1 MKKKRIVLIMGVI
14 GFIVGGSF
22 LFANRDKVYIN
33 YVLAKSDY
41 AYLPKEAQEY
51 IRDVYNTTGEVMLT
65 EKNKKEKMPYL
76 NPIYVDY
83 LTYNEEK
90 KEEIDVIPD
99 TTVIDYVDDTTKE
112 DKAIPSSY
120 DLRNV
125 DGKNYVS
132 PVGNQGN
139 MGLCWTF
146 GTTGAAESYLL
157 KKGDTSYNSSSTLF
171 SQRQIDY
178 ATANNGIKD
187 YKSEYKSFIDRGLGD
202 GGNFYVSTV
211 ALANGVSLYNSNNFK
226 AYSDTDYEKMEL
238 MDVLSY
244 SKSDYEVNGTINMPI
259 NAYRASDDNLTA
271 DEKVKRENYLNSVKS
286 YLMKYGAAYVSTYMG
301 CSHNDSTLNSTLI
314 DAYACS
320 FTGGHAMSI
329 IGWDDDI
336 EYKYCV
342 SNNQHYSYNSNC
354 SDVVSGKGVWI
365 IKNSW
370 GNYNTPYLYLTYDSY
385 SSSISFITDMSSK
398 DEKNWDNNYIL
409 GSNVSNGKDM
419 LYRMYS
425 TKLKGN
431 EKLEKIK
438 FMTNSIDGE
447 FDVLVRDVNGKI
459 ITKRV
464 SSSTPSLVTVDFSND
479 NVVLNT
485 NSLAQIKASN
495 STSVFIDNV
504 SFFTSNTDGNA
515 SIDLSEYDGKSFG
528 SKIIRLYSD
537 TKGIPSGTNIVY
549 RLYNSS
555 NEEVSSGY
563 SVSNNVVAENNINAN
578 LYLDSIN
585 SGNYVVKAFY
595 NDNEIGSFK
604 FSYVTMDGK
613 GTESDPYVIMT
624 PEHFDSI
631 RDDLDAYYVLGADLD
646 FSEDTGPGGKFANEA
661 SYCPGKYLG
670 WKAINGFSGSLDGQ
684 GHSIKGLYQ
693 NNYISCWK
701 DNDLYTQYAVTGNGI
716 FNKLINNV
724 TIKNLVLEDNYIGCA
739 EFNDNKNCGLLAS
752 YYLANNGD
760 FNDKTVYSG
769 NFENL
774 VFRNNSVI
782 GAGSSISSGGLFG
795 YFSSPLGNITFKNMY
810 IYDNKIASE
819 SEFLKEVSSLVDT
832 IDADNLEVSNIRI
845 DGTHIGKYNDG
856 SGDAVLG
863 YKLYGYNNLKINNIL
878 STMSGENIGGNLFY
892 EALYRDNVD
901 INGINMFRIG
911 NNQDNLCN
919 SYDKDCNNAGTNVN
933 LFDKDTGLK
942 ELVKKENYSSWENFD
957 ENWVM
962 KTVDG
967 IPRLPVLKFMDFEY
981 TKISDININQELNSG
996 YSIYNYMTPKKVEAR
1011 RLSLK
1016 SNDESIV
1023 TVNEEGVIV
1032 PQKSGKTSIH
1042 VENYYDGY
1050 IKDVPISVKYVPH
1063 YTIKF
1068 NSNGA
1073 MGLGISDSIEVNA
1086 GEDYRLPEV
1095 TGTRDGYVFNGW
1107 NTEANGSGESYDDL
1121 GTIKG
1126 LKDKE
1131 EITLYAQWIGEEM
1144 TVTFDASGGV
1154 VNPES
1159 KIVHRFDSYGELPVP
1174 YKENAGFVNWACK
1187 SDGTMVSYSDE
1198 VSCTELVAVWVDN
1211 AYTFILDANG
1221 GTLSALFD
1229 NSGSYLRI
1237 NSRELLSSFFLNN
1250 NKYTIDKNMFVRNDK
1265 TFKEWNTKADGSGK
1279 TYFEGELIGKD
1290 DAVLE
1295 NNTFKLYAIWEDYFD
1310 YRIKDYYVD
1319 ETNHYISKIMA
1330 GTSGEDFKK
1339 KIEHSDRYS
1348 VEVDT
1353 KNIDGKEVMYT
1364 GGKTRIYQGGNVYVT
1379 YTNIVIGDVNGD
1391 GAINSADLLRI
1402 RQHLLGSKYLRGE
1415 NFLASDINYDSD
1427 INSADLLRVRQHL
1440 LGTKTIS

>member
-14 GFIVGGSF
+14 GVILGGSF

-99 TTVIDYVDDTTKE
+99 TTVIDYVGDTTKE
-112 DKAIPSSY
+112 DKVIPNSY

-132 PVGNQGN
+132 PVGNQGSL
-139 MGLCWTF
+139 GLCWTF
-146 GTTGAAESYLL
+146 STTGAAESYLL

-202 GGNFYVSTV
+202 GGNFFVSTV

-504 SFFTSNTDGNA
+504 SFFTSNTTDGV
-515 SIDLSEYDGKSFG
+515 SVDFSKYEGKSFN
-528 SKIIRLYSD
+528 SKNIRLYSD

-624 PEHFDSI
+624 PEHFNNI

-646 FSEDTGPGGKFANEA
+646 FRDVTSAGGDL
-661 SYCPGKYLG
+661 SYDKSVCSDGHG
-670 WKAINGFSGSLDGQ
+670 WQAINGFSGSLDGQ
-684 GHSIKGLYQ
+684 GHSIKNISQ
-693 NNYISCWK
+693 NNLLYCDGGQTNAYIE
-701 DNDLYTQYAVTGNGI
+701 NNNGI
-716 FNKLINNV
+716 FSNLSNSV
-724 TIKNLVLEDNYIGCA
+724 TIKNIVLEDNSLYCNGS
-739 EFNDNKNCGLLAS
+739 CGLLATD
-752 YYLANNGD
+752 YNGTD
-760 FNDKTVYSG
+760 GSKAV
-769 NFENL
+769 FENI
-774 VFRNNSVI
+774 VMKNNFIVNSLDI
-782 GAGSSISSGGLFG
+782 NGEGGGLFDQMRG
-795 YFSSPLGNITFKNMY
+795 DSISFKNIYIDIDNKYLPSGFSSRGLLATYIFTSNSGADISNVSLNGNFYGTN
-810 IYDNKIASE
+810 DNEHNDALLVYTTKINGKFS
-819 SEFLKEVSSLVDT
+819 
-832 IDADNLEVSNIRI
+832 VSN
-845 DGTHIGKYNDG
+845 
-856 SGDAVLG
+856 V
-863 YKLYGYNNLKINNIL
+863 L
-878 STMSGENIGGNLFY
+878 STMRASNVNSNLFNY
-892 EALYRDNVD
+892 IDGVNYSLN
-901 INGINMFRIG
+901 NINMIRVNG
-911 NNQDNLCN
+911 DSMC
-919 SYDKDCNNAGTNVN
+919 SEEDTTCDSTNVN
-933 LFDKDTGLK
+933 IFDKDTGLK

-1290 DAVLE
+1290 DVVLE

>member
-99 TTVIDYVDDTTKE
+99 TTVIDYVGDTTKE
-112 DKAIPSSY
+112 DKVIPSSY

-132 PVGNQGN
+132 PVGNQGSL
-139 MGLCWTF
+139 GLCWTF
-146 GTTGAAESYLL
+146 STTGAAESYLL

-202 GGNFYVSTV
+202 GGNFFVSTV

-226 AYSDTDYEKMEL
+226 AYSDTDFEKMEL

-271 DEKVKRENYLNSVKS
+271 DEKVERENYLNSVKS

-354 SDVVSGKGVWI
+354 SEVVSGKGVWI

-385 SSSISFITDMSSK
+385 NSSISFITDMSSK

-459 ITKRV
+459 ITKKV

-504 SFFTSNTDGNA
+504 SFFTSNTTDNVSVDFSKFEG
-515 SIDLSEYDGKSFG
+515 ESFN
-528 SKIIRLYSD
+528 SKNIRLYSD

-549 RLYNSS
+549 KLYNAS

-595 NDNEIGSFK
+595 NDNVIGSFK
-604 FSYVTMDGK
+604 FSYTTMDGK

-624 PEHFDSI
+624 PEHFNNI
-631 RDDLDAYYVLGADLD
+631 RDDLDAYYVLGADLNFRD
-646 FSEDTGPGGKFANEA
+646 VTSAGGDL
-661 SYCPGKYLG
+661 SYDKSVCSDGHG
-670 WKAINGFSGSLDGQ
+670 WQAINGFSGSLDGQ
-684 GHSIKGLYQ
+684 GHSIKNMSQ
-693 NNYISCWK
+693 NNLLSCDGGQTNAYIE
-701 DNDLYTQYAVTGNGI
+701 NNNGI
-716 FNKLINNV
+716 FSNLSNSV
-724 TIKNLVLEDNYIGCA
+724 TIKNIVLEDNSLYCNGS
-739 EFNDNKNCGLLAS
+739 CGLLATD
-752 YYLANNGD
+752 YNGTD
-760 FNDKTVYSG
+760 GSKAV
-769 NFENL
+769 FENI
-774 VFRNNSVI
+774 VMKNNFIVNSLDI
-782 GAGSSISSGGLFG
+782 NGEGGGLFDQMRG
-795 YFSSPLGNITFKNMY
+795 DSISFKNIYIDIDNKHLPSGFSSRGLLATYIFTSNSGADISNVSLNGNFYGTN
-810 IYDNKIASE
+810 DNEHNDALLVYTTKINGKFS
-819 SEFLKEVSSLVDT
+819 
-832 IDADNLEVSNIRI
+832 VSN
-845 DGTHIGKYNDG
+845 
-856 SGDAVLG
+856 V
-863 YKLYGYNNLKINNIL
+863 L
-878 STMSGENIGGNLFY
+878 STMRASNVNSNLFNY
-892 EALYRDNVD
+892 IDSVNYSLN
-901 INGINMFRIG
+901 NINMIRVNG
-911 NNQDNLCN
+911 DSMC
-919 SYDKDCNNAGTNVN
+919 SEEDTTCDSTNVN
-933 LFDKDTGLK
+933 IFDKDTGLK

-1023 TVNEEGVIV
+1023 TVNEEGVII

-1073 MGLGISDSIEVNA
+1073 KGLGISDSIEVNA

-1095 TGTRDGYVFNGW
+1095 TGIRDGYVFNGW
-1107 NTEANGSGESYDDL
+1107 NTEANGSGDSYDDL

-1144 TVTFDASGGV
+1144 TVTFDANGGV

-1198 VSCTELVAVWVDN
+1198 VSCTDLVAVWVDN

-1279 TYFEGELIGKD
+1279 TYFEGELVGKD
-1290 DAVLE
+1290 DVVLE

-1330 GTSGEDFKK
+1330 GTSKEDFLK
-1339 KIEHSDRYS
+1339 KIEHSERYG

-1427 INSADLLRVRQHL
+1427 INSADILRVRQHL

>member
-99 TTVIDYVDDTTKE
+99 TTVIDYVGDTTKE

-132 PVGNQGN
+132 PVGNQGSL
-139 MGLCWTF
+139 GLCWTF
-146 GTTGAAESYLL
+146 STTGAAESYLL

-202 GGNFYVSTV
+202 GGNFFVSTV

-226 AYSDTDYEKMEL
+226 AYSDTDFEKIEL

-271 DEKVKRENYLNSVKS
+271 DEKVERENYLNSVKS

-354 SDVVSGKGVWI
+354 SEVVSGKGVWI

-459 ITKRV
+459 ITKKV

-504 SFFTSNTDGNA
+504 SFFTSNTTDNV
-515 SIDLSEYDGKSFG
+515 SVDFSKYEGKSFN
-528 SKIIRLYSD
+528 SKNIRLYSD

-604 FSYVTMDGK
+604 FSYVTMAGK

-646 FSEDTGPGGKFANEA
+646 FRDVTSAGGDL
-661 SYCPGKYLG
+661 SYDKSVCSDGHG
-670 WKAINGFSGSLDGQ
+670 WQAINGFSGSLDGQ
-684 GHSIKGLYQ
+684 GHSIKNISQ
-693 NNYISCWK
+693 NNLLYCDGGQTNAYIE
-701 DNDLYTQYAVTGNGI
+701 NNNGI
-716 FNKLINNV
+716 FSNLSNSV
-724 TIKNLVLEDNYIGCA
+724 TIKNIVLEDNSLYCNGS
-739 EFNDNKNCGLLAS
+739 CGLLATD
-752 YYLANNGD
+752 YNGTD
-760 FNDKTVYSG
+760 GSKAV
-769 NFENL
+769 FENI
-774 VFRNNSVI
+774 VMKNNFIVNSLDI
-782 GAGSSISSGGLFG
+782 NGEGGGLFDQMRG
-795 YFSSPLGNITFKNMY
+795 DSISFKNIYIDIDNKYLPSGFSSRGLLATY
-810 IYDNKIASE
+810 IYTSNSGADISNVSLNGNFYGTNDNEHNDALLVYTTKINGKFS
-819 SEFLKEVSSLVDT
+819 
-832 IDADNLEVSNIRI
+832 VSN
-845 DGTHIGKYNDG
+845 
-856 SGDAVLG
+856 V
-863 YKLYGYNNLKINNIL
+863 L
-878 STMSGENIGGNLFY
+878 STMRASNVNSNLFNY
-892 EALYRDNVD
+892 IDSVNYSLN
-901 INGINMFRIG
+901 NINMIRVNG
-911 NNQDNLCN
+911 DSMC
-919 SYDKDCNNAGTNVN
+919 SEEDTTCDSTNVN

-1023 TVNEEGVIV
+1023 TVNEEGVII

-1095 TGTRDGYVFNGW
+1095 TGTREGYVFNGW
-1107 NTEANGSGESYDDL
+1107 NTEANGSGDSYDDL

-1144 TVTFDASGGV
+1144 TVTFDANGGV

-1159 KIVHRFDSYGELPVP
+1159 KIVHRFDSYGDLPVP
-1174 YKENAGFVNWACK
+1174 YKENAGFVNWSCK

-1198 VSCTELVAVWVDN
+1198 VSCTDLVAVWVDN

-1279 TYFEGELIGKD
+1279 TYFEGELVGKD
-1290 DAVLE
+1290 DVVLE

-1319 ETNHYISKIMA
+1319 ETNHYISRIMA
-1330 GTSGEDFKK
+1330 GTSKEDFLK
-1339 KIEHSDRYS
+1339 KIEHSERYG

-1427 INSADLLRVRQHL
+1427 INSADILRVRQHL

>member
-1 MKKKRIVLIMGVI
+1 MGVI

-99 TTVIDYVDDTTKE
+99 TTVIDYVGDTTKE

-157 KKGDTSYNSSSTLF
+157 KKGDTSYNSSSNLF

-202 GGNFYVSTV
+202 GGNFFVSTV

-504 SFFTSNTDGNA
+504 SFFTSNTTDNV
-515 SIDLSEYDGKSFG
+515 SVDFSKYEGKSFN
-528 SKIIRLYSD
+528 SKNIRLYSD

-578 LYLDSIN
+578 LYFDSIN

-624 PEHFDSI
+624 PEHFNSI

-646 FSEDTGPGGKFANEA
+646 FRDVTSAGGDL
-661 SYCPGKYLG
+661 SYDKSVCSDGHG
-670 WKAINGFSGSLDGQ
+670 WQAINGFSGSLDGQ
-684 GHSIKGLYQ
+684 WHSIKNMSQ
-693 NNYISCWK
+693 NNLLSCDGGQTNAYIE
-701 DNDLYTQYAVTGNGI
+701 NNNGI
-716 FNKLINNV
+716 FSNLSNSV
-724 TIKNLVLEDNYIGCA
+724 TIKNIVLEDNSLYCNGS
-739 EFNDNKNCGLLAS
+739 CGLLATD
-752 YYLANNGD
+752 YNGTD
-760 FNDKTVYSG
+760 GSKAV
-769 NFENL
+769 FENI
-774 VFRNNSVI
+774 VMKNNFIVNSLDI
-782 GAGSSISSGGLFG
+782 NGEGGGLFDQMRG
-795 YFSSPLGNITFKNMY
+795 DSISFKNIYIDIDNKYLPSGFSSRGLLATYIFTSNSGADISNVSLNGNFYGTN
-810 IYDNKIASE
+810 DNEHNDALLVYTAKINGKFS
-819 SEFLKEVSSLVDT
+819 
-832 IDADNLEVSNIRI
+832 VSN
-845 DGTHIGKYNDG
+845 
-856 SGDAVLG
+856 V
-863 YKLYGYNNLKINNIL
+863 L
-878 STMSGENIGGNLFY
+878 STMRASNVNSNLFNY
-892 EALYRDNVD
+892 IDGVNYSLN
-901 INGINMFRIG
+901 NINMIRVNG
-911 NNQDNLCN
+911 DSMC
-919 SYDKDCNNAGTNVN
+919 SEEDTTCDSTNVN
-933 LFDKDTGLK
+933 IFDKDTGLK

-1023 TVNEEGVIV
+1023 TVNEEGVII

-1107 NTEANGSGESYDDL
+1107 NTEANGSGDSYDDL

-1144 TVTFDASGGV
+1144 TVTFDANGGV

-1159 KIVHRFDSYGELPVP
+1159 KIVHRFDSYGDLPVP

-1279 TYFEGELIGKD
+1279 TYFEGELVGKD
-1290 DAVLE
+1290 DVVLE

-1339 KIEHSDRYS
+1339 KIEHSERYG

>member
-1 MKKKRIVLIMGVI
+1 MGVL

-90 KEEIDVIPD
+90 KEEIAVIPD
-99 TTVIDYVDDTTKE
+99 TTVIDYVGDTTKE
-112 DKAIPSSY
+112 DKVIPNSY

-132 PVGNQGN
+132 PVGNQGSL
-139 MGLCWTF
+139 GLCWTF
-146 GTTGAAESYLL
+146 STTGAAESYLL

-202 GGNFYVSTV
+202 GGNFFVSTV

-354 SDVVSGKGVWI
+354 SEVVSGKGVWI

-504 SFFTSNTDGNA
+504 SFFTSNTTDNVSVDFSKYEG
-515 SIDLSEYDGKSFG
+515 ESFN
-528 SKIIRLYSD
+528 SKNIRLYSD

-549 RLYNSS
+549 KLYNSS

-624 PEHFDSI
+624 PEHFNSI

-646 FSEDTGPGGKFANEA
+646 FRDVTSAGGDL
-661 SYCPGKYLG
+661 SYDKSVCSDGHG
-670 WKAINGFSGSLDGQ
+670 WQAINGFSGSLDGQ
-684 GHSIKGLYQ
+684 GHSIKNISQ
-693 NNYISCWK
+693 NNLLYCDGGQTNAYIE
-701 DNDLYTQYAVTGNGI
+701 NNNGI
-716 FNKLINNV
+716 FSNLSNSV
-724 TIKNLVLEDNYIGCA
+724 TIKNIVLEDNSLYCNGS
-739 EFNDNKNCGLLAS
+739 CGLLATD
-752 YYLANNGD
+752 YNGTD
-760 FNDKTVYSG
+760 GSKAV
-769 NFENL
+769 FENI
-774 VFRNNSVI
+774 VMKNNFIVNSLDI
-782 GAGSSISSGGLFG
+782 NGEGGGLFDQMRG
-795 YFSSPLGNITFKNMY
+795 DSISFKNIYIDIDNKYLPSGFSSRGLLATYIFTSNSGADISNVSLNGNFYGTN
-810 IYDNKIASE
+810 DNEHNDALLVYTTKINGKFS
-819 SEFLKEVSSLVDT
+819 
-832 IDADNLEVSNIRI
+832 VSN
-845 DGTHIGKYNDG
+845 
-856 SGDAVLG
+856 V
-863 YKLYGYNNLKINNIL
+863 L
-878 STMSGENIGGNLFY
+878 STMRASDVNSNLFNY
-892 EALYRDNVD
+892 IDSVNYSLN
-901 INGINMFRIG
+901 NINMIRVNG
-911 NNQDNLCN
+911 DSMC
-919 SYDKDCNNAGTNVN
+919 SEEDTTCDSTNVN

-1107 NTEANGSGESYDDL
+1107 NTEANGSGDSYDDL

-1290 DAVLE
+1290 DVVLE

>member
-1 MKKKRIVLIMGVI
+1 MKRKRIILIMGVL
-14 GFIVGGSF
+14 GFIVGGSL

-99 TTVIDYVDDTTKE
+99 TTVIDYVGDTTKE
-112 DKAIPSSY
+112 DKVIPSSY

-146 GTTGAAESYLL
+146 STTGAAESYLL

-504 SFFTSNTDGNA
+504 SFFTSNTTDGV
-515 SIDLSEYDGKSFG
+515 SVDFSKYEGKSFN
-528 SKIIRLYSD
+528 SKNIRLYSD

-563 SVSNNVVAENNINAN
+563 SVSNNVVAENNVNAN

-624 PEHFDSI
+624 PEHFNSI

-646 FSEDTGPGGKFANEA
+646 FRDVTSAGGDL
-661 SYCPGKYLG
+661 SYDKSVCSDGHG
-670 WKAINGFSGSLDGQ
+670 WQAINGFSGSLDGQ
-684 GHSIKGLYQ
+684 GHSIKNMSQ
-693 NNYISCWK
+693 NNLLSCDGGQTNAYIE
-701 DNDLYTQYAVTGNGI
+701 NNNGI
-716 FNKLINNV
+716 FSNLSNSV
-724 TIKNLVLEDNYIGCA
+724 TIKNIVLEDNSLYCNGS
-739 EFNDNKNCGLLAS
+739 CGLLATD
-752 YYLANNGD
+752 YNGTD
-760 FNDKTVYSG
+760 GSKAV
-769 NFENL
+769 FENI
-774 VFRNNSVI
+774 VMKNNFIVNSLDI
-782 GAGSSISSGGLFG
+782 NGEGGGLFDQMRG
-795 YFSSPLGNITFKNMY
+795 DSISFKNIYIDIDNKYLPSGFSSRGLLATYIFTSNSGADISNVSLNGNFYGTN
-810 IYDNKIASE
+810 DNEHNDALLVYTTKINGKFS
-819 SEFLKEVSSLVDT
+819 
-832 IDADNLEVSNIRI
+832 VSN
-845 DGTHIGKYNDG
+845 
-856 SGDAVLG
+856 V
-863 YKLYGYNNLKINNIL
+863 L
-878 STMSGENIGGNLFY
+878 STMRASNVNSNLFNY
-892 EALYRDNVD
+892 IDSVNYSLN
-901 INGINMFRIG
+901 NINMIRVNG
-911 NNQDNLCN
+911 DSMC
-919 SYDKDCNNAGTNVN
+919 SEEDTTCDSTNVN
-933 LFDKDTGLK
+933 IFDKDTGLK

-1107 NTEANGSGESYDDL
+1107 NTEANGSGDSYDDL

-1174 YKENAGFVNWACK
+1174 YKENAGFVNWSCK

-1290 DAVLE
+1290 DVVLE

>member
-99 TTVIDYVDDTTKE
+99 TTVIDYVGDTTKE

-157 KKGDTSYNSSSTLF
+157 KKGDTSYNSSSNLF

-202 GGNFYVSTV
+202 GGNFFVSTV

-504 SFFTSNTDGNA
+504 SFFTSNTTDNV
-515 SIDLSEYDGKSFG
+515 SVDFSKYEGKSFN
-528 SKIIRLYSD
+528 SKNIRLYSD

-578 LYLDSIN
+578 LYFDSIN

-624 PEHFDSI
+624 PEHFNSI

-646 FSEDTGPGGKFANEA
+646 FRDVTSAGGDL
-661 SYCPGKYLG
+661 SYDKSVCSDGHG
-670 WKAINGFSGSLDGQ
+670 WQAINGFSGSLDGQ
-684 GHSIKGLYQ
+684 GHSIKNISQ
-693 NNYISCWK
+693 NNLLYCDGGQTNAYIE
-701 DNDLYTQYAVTGNGI
+701 NNNGI
-716 FNKLINNV
+716 FSNLSNSV
-724 TIKNLVLEDNYIGCA
+724 TIKNIVLEDNSLYCNGS
-739 EFNDNKNCGLLAS
+739 CGLLATD
-752 YYLANNGD
+752 YNGTD
-760 FNDKTVYSG
+760 GSKAV
-769 NFENL
+769 FENI
-774 VFRNNSVI
+774 VMKNNFIVNSLDI
-782 GAGSSISSGGLFG
+782 NGEGGGLFDQMRG
-795 YFSSPLGNITFKNMY
+795 DSISFKNIYIDIDNKYLPSGFSSRGLLATYIFTSNSGADISNVSLNGNFYGTN
-810 IYDNKIASE
+810 DNEHNDALLVYTAKINGKFS
-819 SEFLKEVSSLVDT
+819 
-832 IDADNLEVSNIRI
+832 VSN
-845 DGTHIGKYNDG
+845 
-856 SGDAVLG
+856 V
-863 YKLYGYNNLKINNIL
+863 L
-878 STMSGENIGGNLFY
+878 STMRASNVNSNLFNY
-892 EALYRDNVD
+892 IDGVNYSLN
-901 INGINMFRIG
+901 NINMIRVNG
-911 NNQDNLCN
+911 DSMC
-919 SYDKDCNNAGTNVN
+919 SEEDTTCDSTNVN
-933 LFDKDTGLK
+933 IFDKDTGLK

-1023 TVNEEGVIV
+1023 TVNEEGVII

-1107 NTEANGSGESYDDL
+1107 NTEANGSGDSYDDL

-1279 TYFEGELIGKD
+1279 TYFEGELVGKD
-1290 DAVLE
+1290 DVVLE

-1339 KIEHSDRYS
+1339 KIEHSERYG

>member
-1 MKKKRIVLIMGVI
+1 MGVI
-14 GFIVGGSF
+14 GVILGGSF

-99 TTVIDYVDDTTKE
+99 TTVIDYVGDTTKE
-112 DKAIPSSY
+112 DKVIPSSY

-132 PVGNQGN
+132 PVGNQGSL
-139 MGLCWTF
+139 GLCWTF
-146 GTTGAAESYLL
+146 STTGAAESYLL

-202 GGNFYVSTV
+202 GGNFFVSTV

-259 NAYRASDDNLTA
+259 NAYRASEDNLTA
-271 DEKVKRENYLNSVKS
+271 DEKVERENYLNSVKS

-504 SFFTSNTDGNA
+504 SFFTSNTTDNV
-515 SIDLSEYDGKSFG
+515 SVDFSKYEGKSFN
-528 SKIIRLYSD
+528 SKNIRLYSD

-624 PEHFDSI
+624 PEHFNSI

-646 FSEDTGPGGKFANEA
+646 FRDVTSAGGDL
-661 SYCPGKYLG
+661 SYDKSVCSDGHG
-670 WKAINGFSGSLDGQ
+670 WQAINGFSGSLDGQ
-684 GHSIKGLYQ
+684 GHSIKNMSQ
-693 NNYISCWK
+693 NNLLSCDGGQTNAYIE
-701 DNDLYTQYAVTGNGI
+701 NNNGI
-716 FNKLINNV
+716 FSNLSNSV
-724 TIKNLVLEDNYIGCA
+724 TIKNIVLEDNSLYCNGS
-739 EFNDNKNCGLLAS
+739 CGLLATD
-752 YYLANNGD
+752 YNGTD
-760 FNDKTVYSG
+760 GSKAV
-769 NFENL
+769 FENI
-774 VFRNNSVI
+774 VMKNNFIVNSLDI
-782 GAGSSISSGGLFG
+782 NGEGGGLFDQMRG
-795 YFSSPLGNITFKNMY
+795 DSISFKNIYIDIDNKYLPSGFSSRGLLATYIFTSNSGADISNVSLNGNFYGTN
-810 IYDNKIASE
+810 DNEHNDALLVYTTKINGKFS
-819 SEFLKEVSSLVDT
+819 
-832 IDADNLEVSNIRI
+832 VSN
-845 DGTHIGKYNDG
+845 
-856 SGDAVLG
+856 V
-863 YKLYGYNNLKINNIL
+863 L
-878 STMSGENIGGNLFY
+878 STMRASNVNSNLFNY
-892 EALYRDNVD
+892 IDSVNYSLN
-901 INGINMFRIG
+901 NINMIRVNG
-911 NNQDNLCN
+911 DSMC
-919 SYDKDCNNAGTNVN
+919 SEEDTTCDSTNVN
-933 LFDKDTGLK
+933 IFDKDTGLK

-1023 TVNEEGVIV
+1023 TVNEEGVII

-1187 SDGTMVSYSDE
+1187 SDGTVVSYSDE

-1290 DAVLE
+1290 DVVLE

-1330 GTSGEDFKK
+1330 GTSKEDFLK
-1339 KIEHSDRYS
+1339 KIEHSERYG

>member
-1 MKKKRIVLIMGVI
+1 MGVI

-99 TTVIDYVDDTTKE
+99 TTVIDYVGDTTKE

-178 ATANNGIKD
+178 ATSNNGIKD

-226 AYSDTDYEKMEL
+226 AYSDTDFEKMEL

-504 SFFTSNTDGNA
+504 SFFTSNTTDNV
-515 SIDLSEYDGKSFG
+515 SVDFSKYEGKSFN
-528 SKIIRLYSD
+528 SKNIRLYSD

-578 LYLDSIN
+578 LYFDSIN

-624 PEHFDSI
+624 PEHFNSI

-646 FSEDTGPGGKFANEA
+646 FRDVTSAGGDLSYDKSVCSEGH
-661 SYCPGKYLG
+661 G
-670 WKAINGFSGSLDGQ
+670 WQAINGFSGSLDGQ
-684 GHSIKGLYQ
+684 GHSIKNMSQ
-693 NNYISCWK
+693 NNLLSCDGGQTNAYIE
-701 DNDLYTQYAVTGNGI
+701 NNNGI
-716 FNKLINNV
+716 FSNLSNSV
-724 TIKNLVLEDNYIGCA
+724 TIKNIVLEDNSLYCNGS
-739 EFNDNKNCGLLAS
+739 CGLLATN
-752 YYLANNGD
+752 YNGTD
-760 FNDKTVYSG
+760 GSKAV
-769 NFENL
+769 FENI
-774 VFRNNSVI
+774 VMKNNFIVNSLDI
-782 GAGSSISSGGLFG
+782 NGEGGGLFDQMRG
-795 YFSSPLGNITFKNMY
+795 DSISFKNIYIDIDNKYLPSGFSSRGLLATYIFTSNSGADISNVSLNGNFYGTN
-810 IYDNKIASE
+810 DNEHNDALLVYTAKINGKFS
-819 SEFLKEVSSLVDT
+819 
-832 IDADNLEVSNIRI
+832 VSN
-845 DGTHIGKYNDG
+845 
-856 SGDAVLG
+856 V
-863 YKLYGYNNLKINNIL
+863 L
-878 STMSGENIGGNLFY
+878 STMRASNVNSNLFNY
-892 EALYRDNVD
+892 LDSVNYSLN
-901 INGINMFRIG
+901 NINMIRVNG
-911 NNQDNLCN
+911 DSMC
-919 SYDKDCNNAGTNVN
+919 SEEDTTCDSTNVN

-1023 TVNEEGVIV
+1023 TVNEEGVII

-1095 TGTRDGYVFNGW
+1095 TGTREGYVFNGW
-1107 NTEANGSGESYDDL
+1107 NTKANGSGDSYDDL

-1154 VNPES
+1154 VNPNS

-1290 DAVLE
+1290 DVVLE

-1339 KIEHSDRYS
+1339 KIEHSERYG

>member
-1 MKKKRIVLIMGVI
+1 MGVI
-14 GFIVGGSF
+14 GVILGGSF

-99 TTVIDYVDDTTKE
+99 TTVIDYVGDTTKE

-157 KKGDTSYNSSSTLF
+157 KKGDTSYNSSSNLF

-226 AYSDTDYEKMEL
+226 AYSDTDFEKMEL

-271 DEKVKRENYLNSVKS
+271 DEKVERENYLNSVKS

-342 SNNQHYSYNSNC
+342 NNNQHYSYNSNC
-354 SDVVSGKGVWI
+354 SEVVSGKGVWI

-459 ITKRV
+459 ITKKV

-504 SFFTSNTDGNA
+504 SFFTSNTTDSVSVDFSKYEG
-515 SIDLSEYDGKSFG
+515 ESFN
-528 SKIIRLYSD
+528 SKNIRLYSD
-537 TKGIPSGTNIVY
+537 TKGIPSGMNIVY
-549 RLYNSS
+549 KLYNSS

-624 PEHFDSI
+624 PEHFNNI

-646 FSEDTGPGGKFANEA
+646 FRDVTSAGGDLSYDKSVCSEGH
-661 SYCPGKYLG
+661 G
-670 WKAINGFSGSLDGQ
+670 WQAINGFSGSLDGQ
-684 GHSIKGLYQ
+684 GHSIKNMSQ
-693 NNYISCWK
+693 NNLLSCDGGQTNAYIE
-701 DNDLYTQYAVTGNGI
+701 NNNGI
-716 FNKLINNV
+716 FSNLSNSV
-724 TIKNLVLEDNYIGCA
+724 TIKNIVLEDNSLYCNGS
-739 EFNDNKNCGLLAS
+739 CGLLATD
-752 YYLANNGD
+752 YNGTD
-760 FNDKTVYSG
+760 GSKAV
-769 NFENL
+769 FENI
-774 VFRNNSVI
+774 VMKNNFIVNSLDI
-782 GAGSSISSGGLFG
+782 NGEGGGLFDQMRG
-795 YFSSPLGNITFKNMY
+795 DSISFKNIYIDIDNKHLPSGFSSRGLLATYIFTSNSGADISNVSLNGNFYGTN
-810 IYDNKIASE
+810 DNEHNDALLVYTTKINGKFS
-819 SEFLKEVSSLVDT
+819 
-832 IDADNLEVSNIRI
+832 VSN
-845 DGTHIGKYNDG
+845 
-856 SGDAVLG
+856 V
-863 YKLYGYNNLKINNIL
+863 L
-878 STMSGENIGGNLFY
+878 STMRASNVNSNLFNY
-892 EALYRDNVD
+892 IDSVNYSLN
-901 INGINMFRIG
+901 NINMIRVNG
-911 NNQDNLCN
+911 DSMC
-919 SYDKDCNNAGTNVN
+919 SEEDTTCDSTNVN
-933 LFDKDTGLK
+933 IFDKDTGLK

-957 ENWVM
+957 DNWVM

-1107 NTEANGSGESYDDL
+1107 NTEANGSGDSYDDL

-1290 DAVLE
+1290 DVVLE

-1379 YTNIVIGDVNGD
+1379 YINIVIGDVNGD

>member
-14 GFIVGGSF
+14 GVILGGSF

-99 TTVIDYVDDTTKE
+99 TTVIDYVGDTTKE

-157 KKGDTSYNSSSTLF
+157 KKGDTSYNSSSNLF

-202 GGNFYVSTV
+202 GGNFFVSTV

-226 AYSDTDYEKMEL
+226 AYSDTDFEKMEL

-271 DEKVKRENYLNSVKS
+271 DEKVERENYLNSVKS

-301 CSHNDSTLNSTLI
+301 CSHNDSTLNSTLV

-354 SDVVSGKGVWI
+354 SEVVSGKGVWI

-459 ITKRV
+459 ITKKV

-504 SFFTSNTDGNA
+504 SFFTSNTDENA
-515 SIDLSEYDGKSFG
+515 SIDLSKYEGESFN
-528 SKIIRLYSD
+528 SKNIRLYSD

-549 RLYNSS
+549 RLYNAS

-595 NDNEIGSFK
+595 NDKEIGSFK

-624 PEHFDSI
+624 PEHFNSI

-646 FSEDTGPGGKFANEA
+646 FRDVTSAGGDL
-661 SYCPGKYLG
+661 SYDKSVCSDGHG
-670 WKAINGFSGSLDGQ
+670 WQAINGFSGSLDGQ
-684 GHSIKGLYQ
+684 GHSIKNISQ
-693 NNYISCWK
+693 NNLLYCDGGQTNAYIE
-701 DNDLYTQYAVTGNGI
+701 NNNGI
-716 FNKLINNV
+716 FSNLSNSV
-724 TIKNLVLEDNYIGCA
+724 TIKNIVLEDNSLYCNGS
-739 EFNDNKNCGLLAS
+739 CGLLATDYNGTDGS
-752 YYLANNGD
+752 KAVFENIVMKNNFIVNSLDINGEGCGLFDQMRGDSISFKNIYIDIDNKYLPSGFSSRGLLATYIYTSNSGADISNVSL
-760 FNDKTVYSG
+760 NG
-769 NFENL
+769 NFYGTNDNEHNDALL
-774 VFRNNSVI
+774 VYTAKIN
-782 GAGSSISSGGLFG
+782 GK
-795 YFSSPLGNITFKNMY
+795 FS
-810 IYDNKIASE
+810 
-819 SEFLKEVSSLVDT
+819 
-832 IDADNLEVSNIRI
+832 VSN
-845 DGTHIGKYNDG
+845 
-856 SGDAVLG
+856 V
-863 YKLYGYNNLKINNIL
+863 L
-878 STMSGENIGGNLFY
+878 STMRASNVNSNLFNY
-892 EALYRDNVD
+892 IDGVNYSLN
-901 INGINMFRIG
+901 NINMIRVNG
-911 NNQDNLCN
+911 DSMC
-919 SYDKDCNNAGTNVN
+919 SEEDTTCDSTNVN

-1107 NTEANGSGESYDDL
+1107 NTEANGSGDSYDDL

-1187 SDGTMVSYSDE
+1187 SDGTVVSYSDE

-1279 TYFEGELIGKD
+1279 TYFEGELVGKD
-1290 DAVLE
+1290 DVVLE

-1330 GTSGEDFKK
+1330 GTSKEDFLK
-1339 KIEHSDRYS
+1339 KIEHSERYG

-1427 INSADLLRVRQHL
+1427 INSADILRVRQHL

>member
-99 TTVIDYVDDTTKE
+99 TTVIDYVGDTTKE

-157 KKGDTSYNSSSTLF
+157 KKGDTSYNSSSNLF

-459 ITKRV
+459 ITKKV

-504 SFFTSNTDGNA
+504 SFFTSNTTDSVSVDFSKYEG
-515 SIDLSEYDGKSFG
+515 ESFN
-528 SKIIRLYSD
+528 SKNIRLYSD

-549 RLYNSS
+549 KLYNAS

-624 PEHFDSI
+624 PEHFNSI

-646 FSEDTGPGGKFANEA
+646 FSEETGPGGKFANEA

-684 GHSIKGLYQ
+684 GHSIKNISQ
-693 NNYISCWK
+693 NNLLYCDGGQTNAYIE
-701 DNDLYTQYAVTGNGI
+701 NNNGI
-716 FNKLINNV
+716 FSNLSNSV
-724 TIKNLVLEDNYIGCA
+724 TIKNIVLEDNSLYCNGS
-739 EFNDNKNCGLLAS
+739 CGLLATD
-752 YYLANNGD
+752 YNGTD
-760 FNDKTVYSG
+760 GTKAV
-769 NFENL
+769 FENI
-774 VFRNNSVI
+774 VMKNNFIVNSLDI
-782 GAGSSISSGGLFG
+782 NGEGGGLFDQMRG
-795 YFSSPLGNITFKNMY
+795 DSISFKNIYIDIDNKYLPSGFSSRGLLATY
-810 IYDNKIASE
+810 IYTSNSGADISNVSLNGNFYGTNDNEHNDALLVYTAKINGKFS
-819 SEFLKEVSSLVDT
+819 
-832 IDADNLEVSNIRI
+832 VSN
-845 DGTHIGKYNDG
+845 
-856 SGDAVLG
+856 V
-863 YKLYGYNNLKINNIL
+863 L
-878 STMSGENIGGNLFY
+878 STMRASNVNSNLFNY
-892 EALYRDNVD
+892 IDGVNYSLN
-901 INGINMFRIG
+901 NINMIRVNG
-911 NNQDNLCN
+911 DSMC
-919 SYDKDCNNAGTNVN
+919 SEEDTTCDSTNVN

-942 ELVKKENYSSWENFD
+942 ELVKKENYSSWEKFD

-1107 NTEANGSGESYDDL
+1107 NTKANGSGESYDDL

-1144 TVTFDASGGV
+1144 TVTFDANGGV

-1290 DAVLE
+1290 DVVLE

-1427 INSADLLRVRQHL
+1427 INSADILRVRQHL

>member
-1 MKKKRIVLIMGVI
+1 MKRKRIVLIMGVL

-99 TTVIDYVDDTTKE
+99 TTVIDYVGDTTKE

-146 GTTGAAESYLL
+146 STTGAAESYLL
-157 KKGDTSYNSSSTLF
+157 KKGDTSYNSSSALF

-202 GGNFYVSTV
+202 GGNFFVSTV

-504 SFFTSNTDGNA
+504 SFFTSNTTDNV
-515 SIDLSEYDGKSFG
+515 SIDFSKYEGKSFN
-528 SKIIRLYSD
+528 SKNIRLYSD

-595 NDNEIGSFK
+595 NDKEVGSFK

-624 PEHFDSI
+624 PEHFNNI

-646 FSEDTGPGGKFANEA
+646 FRDVTSAGGDLSYDKSVCSEGH
-661 SYCPGKYLG
+661 G
-670 WKAINGFSGSLDGQ
+670 WQAINGFSGSLDGQ
-684 GHSIKGLYQ
+684 GHSIKNMSQ
-693 NNYISCWK
+693 NNLLSCDGGQTNAYIE
-701 DNDLYTQYAVTGNGI
+701 NNNGI
-716 FNKLINNV
+716 FSNLSNSV
-724 TIKNLVLEDNYIGCA
+724 TIKNIVLEDNSLYCNGS
-739 EFNDNKNCGLLAS
+739 CGLLATD
-752 YYLANNGD
+752 YNGTD
-760 FNDKTVYSG
+760 GSKAV
-769 NFENL
+769 FENI
-774 VFRNNSVI
+774 VMKNNFIVNSLDI
-782 GAGSSISSGGLFG
+782 NGEGGGLFDQMRG
-795 YFSSPLGNITFKNMY
+795 DSISFKNIYIDIDNKYLPSGFSSRGLLATYIFTSNSGADISNVSLNGNFYGTN
-810 IYDNKIASE
+810 DNEHNDALLVYTAKINGKFS
-819 SEFLKEVSSLVDT
+819 
-832 IDADNLEVSNIRI
+832 VSN
-845 DGTHIGKYNDG
+845 
-856 SGDAVLG
+856 V
-863 YKLYGYNNLKINNIL
+863 L
-878 STMSGENIGGNLFY
+878 STMRASNVNSNLFNY
-892 EALYRDNVD
+892 IDSVNYSLN
-901 INGINMFRIG
+901 NINMIRVNG
-911 NNQDNLCN
+911 DSMC
-919 SYDKDCNNAGTNVN
+919 SEEDTTCDSTNVN
-933 LFDKDTGLK
+933 IFDKDTGLK

-1023 TVNEEGVIV
+1023 TVNEEGVII

-1107 NTEANGSGESYDDL
+1107 NTEANGSGDSYDDL

-1144 TVTFDASGGV
+1144 TVTFDANGGV

-1159 KIVHRFDSYGELPVP
+1159 KIVHRFDSYGELPIP
-1174 YKENAGFVNWACK
+1174 YKENAGFVNWSCK

-1211 AYTFILDANG
+1211 AYTFVLDANG

-1290 DAVLE
+1290 DVVLE

-1339 KIEHSDRYS
+1339 KIEHSERYG

-1427 INSADLLRVRQHL
+1427 INSADLLRVRQYL

>member
-1 MKKKRIVLIMGVI
+1 MGVI
-14 GFIVGGSF
+14 GVILGGSF

-99 TTVIDYVDDTTKE
+99 TTVIDYVGDTTKE
-112 DKAIPSSY
+112 DKVIPNSY

-132 PVGNQGN
+132 PVGNQGSL
-139 MGLCWTF
+139 GLCWTF
-146 GTTGAAESYLL
+146 STTGAAESYLL

-202 GGNFYVSTV
+202 GGNFFVSTV

-504 SFFTSNTDGNA
+504 SFFTSNTTDGV
-515 SIDLSEYDGKSFG
+515 SVDFSKYEGKSFN
-528 SKIIRLYSD
+528 SKNIRLYSD

-624 PEHFDSI
+624 PEHFNNI

-646 FSEDTGPGGKFANEA
+646 FRDVTSAGGDL
-661 SYCPGKYLG
+661 SYDKSVCSDGHG
-670 WKAINGFSGSLDGQ
+670 WQAINGFSGSLDGQ
-684 GHSIKGLYQ
+684 GHSIKNISQ
-693 NNYISCWK
+693 NNLLYCDGGQTNAYIE
-701 DNDLYTQYAVTGNGI
+701 NNNGI
-716 FNKLINNV
+716 FSNLSNSV
-724 TIKNLVLEDNYIGCA
+724 TIKNIVLEDNSLYCNGS
-739 EFNDNKNCGLLAS
+739 CGLLATD
-752 YYLANNGD
+752 YNGTD
-760 FNDKTVYSG
+760 GSKAV
-769 NFENL
+769 FENI
-774 VFRNNSVI
+774 VMKNNFIVNSLDI
-782 GAGSSISSGGLFG
+782 NGEGGGLFDQMRG
-795 YFSSPLGNITFKNMY
+795 DSISFKNIYIDIDNKYLPSGFSSRGLLATYIFTSNSGADISNVSLNGNFYGTN
-810 IYDNKIASE
+810 DNEHNDALLVYTTKINGKFS
-819 SEFLKEVSSLVDT
+819 
-832 IDADNLEVSNIRI
+832 VSN
-845 DGTHIGKYNDG
+845 
-856 SGDAVLG
+856 V
-863 YKLYGYNNLKINNIL
+863 L
-878 STMSGENIGGNLFY
+878 STMRASNVNSNLFNY
-892 EALYRDNVD
+892 IDGVNYSLN
-901 INGINMFRIG
+901 NINMIRVNG
-911 NNQDNLCN
+911 DSMC
-919 SYDKDCNNAGTNVN
+919 SEEDTTCDSTNVN
-933 LFDKDTGLK
+933 IFDKDTGLK

-1290 DAVLE
+1290 DVVLE

>member
-99 TTVIDYVDDTTKE
+99 TTVIDYVGDTTKE
-112 DKAIPSSY
+112 DKVIPSSY

-132 PVGNQGN
+132 PVGNQGSL
-139 MGLCWTF
+139 GLCWTF
-146 GTTGAAESYLL
+146 STMGAAESYLL

-202 GGNFYVSTV
+202 GGNFFVSTV

-226 AYSDTDYEKMEL
+226 AYSDTDFEKMEL

-271 DEKVKRENYLNSVKS
+271 DEKVERENYLNSVKS

-354 SDVVSGKGVWI
+354 SEVVSGKGVWI

-504 SFFTSNTDGNA
+504 SFFTSNTTDNVSVDFSKYEG
-515 SIDLSEYDGKSFG
+515 ESFN
-528 SKIIRLYSD
+528 SKNIRLYSD

-604 FSYVTMDGK
+604 FSYVTMAGK

-624 PEHFDSI
+624 PEHFNSI

-646 FSEDTGPGGKFANEA
+646 FRDVTSAGGDL
-661 SYCPGKYLG
+661 SYDKSVCSDGHG
-670 WKAINGFSGSLDGQ
+670 WQAINGFSGSLDGQ
-684 GHSIKGLYQ
+684 GHSIKNMSQ
-693 NNYISCWK
+693 NNLLSCDGGQANAYIE
-701 DNDLYTQYAVTGNGI
+701 NNNGI
-716 FNKLINNV
+716 FSNLSNSV
-724 TIKNLVLEDNYIGCA
+724 TIKNIVLEDNSLYCNGS
-739 EFNDNKNCGLLAS
+739 CGLLATD
-752 YYLANNGD
+752 YNGTD
-760 FNDKTVYSG
+760 GSKAV
-769 NFENL
+769 FENI
-774 VFRNNSVI
+774 VMKNNFIVNSLDI
-782 GAGSSISSGGLFG
+782 NGEGGGLFDQMRG
-795 YFSSPLGNITFKNMY
+795 DSISFKNIYIDIDNKYLPSGFSSRGLLATYIFTSNSGADISNVSLNGNFYGTN
-810 IYDNKIASE
+810 DNEHNDALLVYTTKINGKFS
-819 SEFLKEVSSLVDT
+819 
-832 IDADNLEVSNIRI
+832 VSN
-845 DGTHIGKYNDG
+845 
-856 SGDAVLG
+856 V
-863 YKLYGYNNLKINNIL
+863 L
-878 STMSGENIGGNLFY
+878 STMRASNVNSNLFNY
-892 EALYRDNVD
+892 IDSVNYSLN
-901 INGINMFRIG
+901 NINMIRVNG
-911 NNQDNLCN
+911 DSMC
-919 SYDKDCNNAGTNVN
+919 SEEDTTCDSTNVN
-933 LFDKDTGLK
+933 IFDKDTGLK
-942 ELVKKENYSSWENFD
+942 ELVKKENYSSWEKFD

-967 IPRLPVLKFMDFEY
+967 ISRLPVLKFMDFEY

-1290 DAVLE
+1290 DVVLE

-1339 KIEHSDRYS
+1339 KIEHSERYG

-1427 INSADLLRVRQHL
+1427 INSADILRVRQHL

>member
-99 TTVIDYVDDTTKE
+99 TTVIDYVGDTTKE

-157 KKGDTSYNSSSTLF
+157 KRGDTSYNSSSTLF

-485 NSLAQIKASN
+485 NSLTQIKASN

-504 SFFTSNTDGNA
+504 SFFTSNTTDSVSVDFSKYEG
-515 SIDLSEYDGKSFG
+515 ESFN
-528 SKIIRLYSD
+528 SKNIRLYSD

-549 RLYNSS
+549 KLYNSS

-646 FSEDTGPGGKFANEA
+646 FRDVTSAGGDL
-661 SYCPGKYLG
+661 SYDKSVCSDGHG
-670 WKAINGFSGSLDGQ
+670 WQAINGFSGSLDGQ
-684 GHSIKGLYQ
+684 GHSIKNISQ
-693 NNYISCWK
+693 NNLLYCDGGQTNAYIE
-701 DNDLYTQYAVTGNGI
+701 NNNGI
-716 FNKLINNV
+716 FSNLSNSV
-724 TIKNLVLEDNYIGCA
+724 TIKNIVLEDNSLYCNGS
-739 EFNDNKNCGLLAS
+739 CGLLATD
-752 YYLANNGD
+752 YNGTD
-760 FNDKTVYSG
+760 GSKAV
-769 NFENL
+769 FENI
-774 VFRNNSVI
+774 VMKNNFIVNSLDI
-782 GAGSSISSGGLFG
+782 NGEGGGLFDQMRG
-795 YFSSPLGNITFKNMY
+795 DSISFKNIYIDIDNKYLPSGFSSRGLLATY
-810 IYDNKIASE
+810 IYTSNSGADISNVSLNGNFYGTNDNEHNDALLVYTTKINGKFS
-819 SEFLKEVSSLVDT
+819 
-832 IDADNLEVSNIRI
+832 VSN
-845 DGTHIGKYNDG
+845 
-856 SGDAVLG
+856 V
-863 YKLYGYNNLKINNIL
+863 L
-878 STMSGENIGGNLFY
+878 STMRASNVNSNLFNY
-892 EALYRDNVD
+892 IDSVNYSLN
-901 INGINMFRIG
+901 NINMIRVNG
-911 NNQDNLCN
+911 DSMC
-919 SYDKDCNNAGTNVN
+919 SEEDTTCDSTNVN

-1107 NTEANGSGESYDDL
+1107 NTKANGSGESYDDL

-1144 TVTFDASGGV
+1144 TVTFDANGGV

-1290 DAVLE
+1290 DVVLE

-1339 KIEHSDRYS
+1339 KIEHSDLYS

>member
-1 MKKKRIVLIMGVI
+1 MRRKRIVLIMGVI
-14 GFIVGGSF
+14 GVVLGGSF

-83 LTYNEEK
+83 LTYDDEK

-99 TTVIDYVDDTTKE
+99 TTVIDYVGNVDSESET
-112 DKAIPSSY
+112 IPSSY

-132 PVGNQGN
+132 PVGNQGS

-178 ATANNGIKD
+178 ATAKNGIKD
-187 YKSEYKSFIDRGLGD
+187 YKSEYKSFIDRSLGE

-211 ALANGVSLYNSNNFK
+211 ALANGISLYNSNNFK

-259 NAYRASDDNLTA
+259 NTYRASTDNLTA
-271 DEKVKRENYLNSVKS
+271 EEKVERENYLNEVKS
-286 YLMKYGAAYVSTYMG
+286 YLMKYGSAYVSTYMG
-301 CSHNDSTLNSTLI
+301 CAHNDSTLNSTLV

-320 FTGGHAMSI
+320 FTGGHAMGI
-329 IGWDDDI
+329 VGWDDDI

-342 SNNQHYSYNSNC
+342 NNNQHYSYSSDCSN
-354 SDVVSGKGVWI
+354 VVSGKGVWI
-365 IKNSW
+365 LKNSW
-370 GNYNTPYLYLTYDSY
+370 GDSNTPYLYLTYDSY
-385 SSSISFITDMSSK
+385 HTNISFITDMSTR
-398 DEKNWDNNYIL
+398 DEKSWDNNYIL
-409 GSNVSNGKDM
+409 GSNVANGTDM

-431 EKLEKIK
+431 EKLDKIK

-447 FDVLVRDVNGKI
+447 FDILVRDVNGKVT
-459 ITKRV
+459 TKKV
-464 SSSTPSLVTVDFSND
+464 SCSTPSLVTVDFFND
-479 NVVLNT
+479 DVVLNT
-485 NSLAQIKASN
+485 SSSVEIKASN

-504 SFFTSNTDGNA
+504 SFFTSNTDENA

-528 SKIIRLYSD
+528 SKSIRLYSD
-537 TKGIPSGTNIVY
+537 TKGIPSGTSIVY
-549 RLYNSS
+549 KLYNAS
-555 NEEVSSGY
+555 NEEVTSGF
-563 SVSNNVVAENNINAN
+563 SVSNNVVAENNINASI
-578 LYLDSIN
+578 YLDSIT
-585 SGNYVVKAFY
+585 SGSYVVKAFY
-595 NDNEIGSFK
+595 NDKEVGSFK
-604 FSYVTMDGK
+604 FSYTTMDGS

-624 PEHFDSI
+624 PENFDSI

-646 FSEDTGPGGKFANEA
+646 FRDVTSAGGEL
-661 SYCPGKYLG
+661 SYDKSVCSDGHG
-670 WKAINGFSGSLDGQ
+670 WQAINGFSGSLDGQ
-684 GHSIKGLYQ
+684 GHTIRNISQ
-693 NNYISCWK
+693 NNLLYCDAGQTNAYI
-701 DNDLYTQYAVTGNGI
+701 DNNNGI
-716 FNKLINNV
+716 FSSLSNSV
-724 TIKNLVLEDNYIGCA
+724 TIKNIVLEDNSLYCNGS
-739 EFNDNKNCGLLAS
+739 CGLLATD
-752 YYLANNGD
+752 YNGTD
-760 FNDKTVYSG
+760 GSKAV
-769 NFENL
+769 FENI
-774 VFRNNSVI
+774 VVKNNFIVNSLGI
-782 GAGSSISSGGLFG
+782 NGEGGGLFDQMRG
-795 YFSSPLGNITFKNMY
+795 DSISFKNIYIDIDNKYLPSGFSSRGLLATY
-810 IYDNKIASE
+810 IYTSNSGADISN
-819 SEFLKEVSSLVDT
+819 VSLNGNFYGT
-832 IDADNLEVSNIRI
+832 ADNE
-845 DGTHIGKYNDG
+845 YND
-856 SGDAVLG
+856 ALLV
-863 YKLYGYNNLKINNIL
+863 YTARINGKFSVSNIL
-878 STMSGENIGGNLFY
+878 STMRASDVNSNLFNY
-892 EALYRDNVD
+892 ID
-901 INGINMFRIG
+901 GINYSL
-911 NNQDNLCN
+911 NNINMIRVNGDSMCSEEDTTCDSTN
-919 SYDKDCNNAGTNVN
+919 TNV
-933 LFDKDTGLK
+933 FDKDTGLK
-942 ELVKKENYSSWENFD
+942 ELVKKDNYSSWEDFD

-981 TKISDININQELNSG
+981 TKISDININQELNSV
-996 YSIYNYMTPKKVEAR
+996 YSIYNYMTPSKREAR

-1023 TVNEEGVIV
+1023 TINEDGVIV
-1032 PQKSGKTSIH
+1032 PQKSGKTTIH
-1042 VENYYDGY
+1042 VESYYDGY
-1050 IKDVPISVKYVPH
+1050 INDVPISVKYVPH

-1073 MGLGISDSIEVNA
+1073 MGLGINDSIEVNA
-1086 GEDYRLPEV
+1086 GEDYKLPEV
-1095 TGTRDGYVFNGW
+1095 TGTRDGYRFVGW
-1107 NTEANGSGESYDDL
+1107 NTKADGSGDSYEDL

-1144 TVTFDASGGV
+1144 TVTFDANGGV

-1159 KIVHRFDSYGELPVP
+1159 KIVHRFDSYGELPIP
-1174 YKENAGFVNWACK
+1174 YKENAGFVSWSCK
-1187 SDGTMVSYSDE
+1187 SDGTFVSYTDE
-1198 VSCTELVAVWVDN
+1198 VSCTELVANWVDN

-1229 NSGSYLRI
+1229 NSNSYLRI
-1237 NSRELLSSFFLNN
+1237 NSRELLSAFFLNN
-1250 NKYTIDKNMFVRNDK
+1250 NKYTIDENMFVRNDK

-1279 TYFEGELIGKD
+1279 TYFEGELVGKD
-1290 DAVLE
+1290 DVVLE

-1339 KIEHSDRYS
+1339 RIEHSERYS

-1364 GGKTRIYQGGNVYVT
+1364 GGKTRIYQGGNIYVT

-1402 RQHLLGSKYLRGE
+1402 RQHLLGSKYLSGE

>member
-99 TTVIDYVDDTTKE
+99 TTVIDYVGDTTKE

-157 KKGDTSYNSSSTLF
+157 KKGDTSYNGSSTLF

-244 SKSDYEVNGTINMPI
+244 GKSDYEVNGTINMPI

-504 SFFTSNTDGNA
+504 SFFTSNTTDGV
-515 SIDLSEYDGKSFG
+515 SIDFSKYEGKSFN
-528 SKIIRLYSD
+528 SKNIRLYSD

-624 PEHFDSI
+624 PEHFNNI

-646 FSEDTGPGGKFANEA
+646 FRDVTSAGGDL
-661 SYCPGKYLG
+661 SYDKSVCSDGHG
-670 WKAINGFSGSLDGQ
+670 WQAINGFSGSLNGQ
-684 GHSIKGLYQ
+684 GHSIKNISQ
-693 NNYISCWK
+693 NNLLYCDGGQTNAYIE
-701 DNDLYTQYAVTGNGI
+701 NNNGI
-716 FNKLINNV
+716 FSNLSNSV
-724 TIKNLVLEDNYIGCA
+724 TIKNIVLEDNSLYCNGS
-739 EFNDNKNCGLLAS
+739 CGLLATD
-752 YYLANNGD
+752 YNGTD
-760 FNDKTVYSG
+760 GSKAV
-769 NFENL
+769 FENI
-774 VFRNNSVI
+774 VMKNNFIVNSLDI
-782 GAGSSISSGGLFG
+782 NGEGGGLFDQMRG
-795 YFSSPLGNITFKNMY
+795 DSISFKNIYIDIDNKYLPSGFSSRGLLATY
-810 IYDNKIASE
+810 IYTSNSGADISNVSLNGNFYGTNDNEHNDALLVYTAKINGKFS
-819 SEFLKEVSSLVDT
+819 
-832 IDADNLEVSNIRI
+832 VSN
-845 DGTHIGKYNDG
+845 
-856 SGDAVLG
+856 V
-863 YKLYGYNNLKINNIL
+863 L
-878 STMSGENIGGNLFY
+878 STMRASNVNSNLFNY
-892 EALYRDNVD
+892 IDGVNYSLN
-901 INGINMFRIG
+901 NINMIRVNG
-911 NNQDNLCN
+911 DSMC
-919 SYDKDCNNAGTNVN
+919 SEEDTTCDSTNVN

-942 ELVKKENYSSWENFD
+942 ELVKKENYSSWEKFD

-962 KTVDG
+962 KMVDG

-1063 YTIKF
+1063 YTVKF

-1290 DAVLE
+1290 DVVLE

-1319 ETNHYISKIMA
+1319 ETNHYISKVMA

-1339 KIEHSDRYS
+1339 KIEHSERYG

>member
-1 MKKKRIVLIMGVI
+1 MKRKRIILIMGVL

-99 TTVIDYVDDTTKE
+99 TTVIDYVGNTTKE
-112 DKAIPSSY
+112 DKVILSSY

-132 PVGNQGN
+132 PVGNQGSL
-139 MGLCWTF
+139 GLCWTF
-146 GTTGAAESYLL
+146 STTGAAESYLL

-504 SFFTSNTDGNA
+504 SFFTSNTTDNV
-515 SIDLSEYDGKSFG
+515 SVDFSKYEGKSFN
-528 SKIIRLYSD
+528 SKNIRLYSD

-578 LYLDSIN
+578 LYFDSIN

-604 FSYVTMDGK
+604 FSYVTMAGK

-646 FSEDTGPGGKFANEA
+646 FRDVTSAGGDL
-661 SYCPGKYLG
+661 SYDKSVCSDGHG
-670 WKAINGFSGSLDGQ
+670 WQAINGFSGSLDGQ
-684 GHSIKGLYQ
+684 GHSIKNISQ
-693 NNYISCWK
+693 NNLLSCDGGQTNAYIE
-701 DNDLYTQYAVTGNGI
+701 NNNGI
-716 FNKLINNV
+716 FSNLSNSV
-724 TIKNLVLEDNYIGCA
+724 TIKNIVLEDNSLYCNGS
-739 EFNDNKNCGLLAS
+739 CGLLATD
-752 YYLANNGD
+752 YNGTD
-760 FNDKTVYSG
+760 GSKAV
-769 NFENL
+769 FENI
-774 VFRNNSVI
+774 VMKNNFIVNSLDI
-782 GAGSSISSGGLFG
+782 NGEGGGLFDQMRG
-795 YFSSPLGNITFKNMY
+795 DSISFKNIYIDIDNKYLPSGFSSRGLLATY
-810 IYDNKIASE
+810 IYTSNSGADISNVSLNGNFYGTNDNEHNDALLVYTTKINGKFS
-819 SEFLKEVSSLVDT
+819 
-832 IDADNLEVSNIRI
+832 VSN
-845 DGTHIGKYNDG
+845 
-856 SGDAVLG
+856 V
-863 YKLYGYNNLKINNIL
+863 L
-878 STMSGENIGGNLFY
+878 STMRASNVNSNLFNY
-892 EALYRDNVD
+892 IDSVNYSLN
-901 INGINMFRIG
+901 NINMIRVNG
-911 NNQDNLCN
+911 DSMC
-919 SYDKDCNNAGTNVN
+919 SEEDTTCDSTNVN

-1144 TVTFDASGGV
+1144 TVTFDANGGV

-1290 DAVLE
+1290 DVVLE

-1310 YRIKDYYVD
+1310 YKIKDYYVD

>member
-99 TTVIDYVDDTTKE
+99 TTVIDYVGDTTKE

-157 KKGDTSYNSSSTLF
+157 KKGDTSYNSSSNLF

-271 DEKVKRENYLNSVKS
+271 DEKVKRENYLNSIKS

-504 SFFTSNTDGNA
+504 SFFTSNTTDNV
-515 SIDLSEYDGKSFG
+515 SVDFSKYEGKSFN
-528 SKIIRLYSD
+528 SKNIRLYSD

-624 PEHFDSI
+624 PEHFNSI

-646 FSEDTGPGGKFANEA
+646 FRDVTSAGGDL
-661 SYCPGKYLG
+661 SYDKSVCSDGHG
-670 WKAINGFSGSLDGQ
+670 WQAINGFSGSLDGQ
-684 GHSIKGLYQ
+684 GHSIKNMSQ
-693 NNYISCWK
+693 NNLLSCDGGQTNAYIE
-701 DNDLYTQYAVTGNGI
+701 NNNGI
-716 FNKLINNV
+716 FSNLSNSV
-724 TIKNLVLEDNYIGCA
+724 TIKNIVLEDNSLYCNGS
-739 EFNDNKNCGLLAS
+739 CGLLATD
-752 YYLANNGD
+752 YNGTD
-760 FNDKTVYSG
+760 GSKAV
-769 NFENL
+769 FENI
-774 VFRNNSVI
+774 VMKNNFIVNSLDI
-782 GAGSSISSGGLFG
+782 NGEGGGLFDQMRG
-795 YFSSPLGNITFKNMY
+795 DSISFKNIYIDIDNKYLPSGFSSRGLLATYIFTSNSGADISNVSLNGNFYGTN
-810 IYDNKIASE
+810 DNEHNDALLVYTTKINGKFS
-819 SEFLKEVSSLVDT
+819 
-832 IDADNLEVSNIRI
+832 VSN
-845 DGTHIGKYNDG
+845 
-856 SGDAVLG
+856 V
-863 YKLYGYNNLKINNIL
+863 L
-878 STMSGENIGGNLFY
+878 STMRASNVNSNLFNY
-892 EALYRDNVD
+892 IDSVNYSLN
-901 INGINMFRIG
+901 NINMIRVNG
-911 NNQDNLCN
+911 DSMC
-919 SYDKDCNNAGTNVN
+919 SEEDTTCDSTNVN
-933 LFDKDTGLK
+933 IFDKDTGLK

-1159 KIVHRFDSYGELPVP
+1159 KIVHRFDSYGELPIP

-1290 DAVLE
+1290 DVVLE

>member
-1 MKKKRIVLIMGVI
+1 MGVI

-99 TTVIDYVDDTTKE
+99 TTVIDYVGDTTKE

-146 GTTGAAESYLL
+146 STTGAAESYLL
-157 KKGDTSYNSSSTLF
+157 KNGDTSYDSSSTLF

-354 SDVVSGKGVWI
+354 SNVVSGKGVWI

-504 SFFTSNTDGNA
+504 SFFTSNTTDGV
-515 SIDLSEYDGKSFG
+515 SVDFSKYEGKSFN
-528 SKIIRLYSD
+528 SKNIRLYSD

-549 RLYNSS
+549 RLFNSS

-578 LYLDSIN
+578 LYFDSIN

-604 FSYVTMDGK
+604 FSYVTMAGK

-624 PEHFDSI
+624 PEHFNSI

-646 FSEDTGPGGKFANEA
+646 FRDVTSAGGDL
-661 SYCPGKYLG
+661 SYDKSVCSDGHG
-670 WKAINGFSGSLDGQ
+670 WQAINGFSGSLDGQ
-684 GHSIKGLYQ
+684 GHSIKNISQ
-693 NNYISCWK
+693 NNLLYCDGGQTNAYIE
-701 DNDLYTQYAVTGNGI
+701 NNNGI
-716 FNKLINNV
+716 FSNLSNSV
-724 TIKNLVLEDNYIGCA
+724 TIKNIVLEDNSLYCNGS
-739 EFNDNKNCGLLAS
+739 CGLLATD
-752 YYLANNGD
+752 YNGTD
-760 FNDKTVYSG
+760 GSKAV
-769 NFENL
+769 FENI
-774 VFRNNSVI
+774 VMKNNFIVNSLDI
-782 GAGSSISSGGLFG
+782 NGEGGGLFDQMRG
-795 YFSSPLGNITFKNMY
+795 DSISFKNIYIDIDNKYLPSGFSSRGLLATY
-810 IYDNKIASE
+810 IYTSNSGADISNVSLNGNFYGTNDNEHNDALLVYTAKINGKFS
-819 SEFLKEVSSLVDT
+819 
-832 IDADNLEVSNIRI
+832 VSN
-845 DGTHIGKYNDG
+845 
-856 SGDAVLG
+856 V
-863 YKLYGYNNLKINNIL
+863 L
-878 STMSGENIGGNLFY
+878 STMRASNVNSNLFNY
-892 EALYRDNVD
+892 IDGVNYSLN
-901 INGINMFRIG
+901 NINMIRVNG
-911 NNQDNLCN
+911 DSMC
-919 SYDKDCNNAGTNVN
+919 SEEDTTCDSTNVN

-1290 DAVLE
+1290 DVVLE

>member
-1 MKKKRIVLIMGVI
+1 MGVI

-99 TTVIDYVDDTTKE
+99 TTVIDYVGDTTKE

-146 GTTGAAESYLL
+146 STTGAAESYLL
-157 KKGDTSYNSSSTLF
+157 KKGDTSYNSSSNLF

-504 SFFTSNTDGNA
+504 SFFTSNTTDGV
-515 SIDLSEYDGKSFG
+515 SVDFSKYEGKSFG
-528 SKIIRLYSD
+528 SKSIRLYSD

-578 LYLDSIN
+578 LYLNSIN

-684 GHSIKGLYQ
+684 GHSIKNISQ
-693 NNYISCWK
+693 NNLLYCDGGQTNAYIE
-701 DNDLYTQYAVTGNGI
+701 NNNGI
-716 FNKLINNV
+716 FSNLSNSV
-724 TIKNLVLEDNYIGCA
+724 TIKNIVLEDNSLYCNGS
-739 EFNDNKNCGLLAS
+739 CGLLATD
-752 YYLANNGD
+752 YNGTD
-760 FNDKTVYSG
+760 GSKAV
-769 NFENL
+769 FENI
-774 VFRNNSVI
+774 VMKNNFIVNSLDI
-782 GAGSSISSGGLFG
+782 NGEGGGLFDQMRG
-795 YFSSPLGNITFKNMY
+795 DSISFKNIYIDIDNKYLPSGFSSRGLLATY
-810 IYDNKIASE
+810 IYTSNSGADISNVSLNGNFYGTNDNEHNDALLVYTAKINGKFS
-819 SEFLKEVSSLVDT
+819 
-832 IDADNLEVSNIRI
+832 VSN
-845 DGTHIGKYNDG
+845 
-856 SGDAVLG
+856 V
-863 YKLYGYNNLKINNIL
+863 L
-878 STMSGENIGGNLFY
+878 STMRASNVNSNLFNY
-892 EALYRDNVD
+892 IDGVNYSLN
-901 INGINMFRIG
+901 NINMIRVNG
-911 NNQDNLCN
+911 DSMC
-919 SYDKDCNNAGTNVN
+919 SEEDTTCDSTNVN

-1144 TVTFDASGGV
+1144 TVTFDANGGV

-1159 KIVHRFDSYGELPVP
+1159 KIVHRFDSYGELPIP

-1290 DAVLE
+1290 DVVLE

-1330 GTSGEDFKK
+1330 GTSGENFKK
-1339 KIEHSDRYS
+1339 KIEHSERYG

>member
-1 MKKKRIVLIMGVI
+1 MGVI

-99 TTVIDYVDDTTKE
+99 TTVIDYVGDTTKE
-112 DKAIPSSY
+112 DKVIPSSY

-132 PVGNQGN
+132 PVGNQGSL
-139 MGLCWTF
+139 GLCWTF
-146 GTTGAAESYLL
+146 STTGAAESYLL
-157 KKGDTSYNSSSTLF
+157 KNGDTSYDSSSTLF

-354 SDVVSGKGVWI
+354 SNVVSGKGVWI

-504 SFFTSNTDGNA
+504 SFFTSNTTDSVSVDFSKYEG
-515 SIDLSEYDGKSFG
+515 ESFN
-528 SKIIRLYSD
+528 SKNIRLYSD
-537 TKGIPSGTNIVY
+537 TKGIPSGMNIVY
-549 RLYNSS
+549 KLYNSS

-604 FSYVTMDGK
+604 FSYVTMAGK

-646 FSEDTGPGGKFANEA
+646 FRDVTSAGGDL
-661 SYCPGKYLG
+661 SYDKSVCSDGHG
-670 WKAINGFSGSLDGQ
+670 WQAINGFSGSLDGQ
-684 GHSIKGLYQ
+684 GHSIKNISQ
-693 NNYISCWK
+693 NNLLSCDGGQTNAYI
-701 DNDLYTQYAVTGNGI
+701 DNNNGI
-716 FNKLINNV
+716 FSNLSNSV
-724 TIKNLVLEDNYIGCA
+724 TIKNIVLEDNSLYCNGS
-739 EFNDNKNCGLLAS
+739 CGLLATD
-752 YYLANNGD
+752 YNGTD
-760 FNDKTVYSG
+760 GSKAV
-769 NFENL
+769 FENI
-774 VFRNNSVI
+774 VMKNNFIVNSLDI
-782 GAGSSISSGGLFG
+782 NGEGGGLFDQMRG
-795 YFSSPLGNITFKNMY
+795 DSISFKNIYIDIDNKHLPSGFSSRGLLATYIFTSNSGADISNVSLNGNFYGTN
-810 IYDNKIASE
+810 DNEHNDALLVYTTKINGKFS
-819 SEFLKEVSSLVDT
+819 
-832 IDADNLEVSNIRI
+832 VSN
-845 DGTHIGKYNDG
+845 
-856 SGDAVLG
+856 V
-863 YKLYGYNNLKINNIL
+863 L
-878 STMSGENIGGNLFY
+878 STMRASDVNSNLFNY
-892 EALYRDNVD
+892 IDSVNYSLN
-901 INGINMFRIG
+901 NINMIRVNG
-911 NNQDNLCN
+911 DSMC
-919 SYDKDCNNAGTNVN
+919 SEEDTTCDSTNVN

-1023 TVNEEGVIV
+1023 TVNEEGVII

-1073 MGLGISDSIEVNA
+1073 MGLGISDSVEVNA

-1144 TVTFDASGGV
+1144 TVTFDANGGV

-1290 DAVLE
+1290 DVVLE

-1364 GGKTRIYQGGNVYVT
+1364 GGKTRIYQGGNLYVT

-1427 INSADLLRVRQHL
+1427 INSADILRVRQHL

>member
-99 TTVIDYVDDTTKE
+99 TTVIDYVGDTTKE
-112 DKAIPSSY
+112 DKVIPSSY

-157 KKGDTSYNSSSTLF
+157 KKGDTSYNSSSNLF

-226 AYSDTDYEKMEL
+226 AYSDTDFEKMEL

-504 SFFTSNTDGNA
+504 SFFTSNTTDNV
-515 SIDLSEYDGKSFG
+515 SVDFSKYEEKSFN
-528 SKIIRLYSD
+528 SKNIRLYSD

-578 LYLDSIN
+578 LYFDSIN

-604 FSYVTMDGK
+604 FSYVTMAGK

-646 FSEDTGPGGKFANEA
+646 FRDVTSAGGDL
-661 SYCPGKYLG
+661 SYDKSVCSDGHG
-670 WKAINGFSGSLDGQ
+670 WQAINGFSGSLDGQ
-684 GHSIKGLYQ
+684 GHSIKNISQ
-693 NNYISCWK
+693 NNLLSCDGGQTNAYIE
-701 DNDLYTQYAVTGNGI
+701 NNNGI
-716 FNKLINNV
+716 FSNLSNSV
-724 TIKNLVLEDNYIGCA
+724 TIKNIVLEDNSLYCNGS
-739 EFNDNKNCGLLAS
+739 CGLLATD
-752 YYLANNGD
+752 YNGTD
-760 FNDKTVYSG
+760 GSKAV
-769 NFENL
+769 FENI
-774 VFRNNSVI
+774 VMKNNFIVNSLDI
-782 GAGSSISSGGLFG
+782 NGEGGGLFDQMRG
-795 YFSSPLGNITFKNMY
+795 DSISFKNIYIDIDNKYLPGGFSSRGLLATY
-810 IYDNKIASE
+810 IYTSNSGADISNVSLNGNFYGTNDNEHNDALLVYTAKINGKFS
-819 SEFLKEVSSLVDT
+819 
-832 IDADNLEVSNIRI
+832 VSN
-845 DGTHIGKYNDG
+845 
-856 SGDAVLG
+856 V
-863 YKLYGYNNLKINNIL
+863 L
-878 STMSGENIGGNLFY
+878 STMRASNVNSNLFNY
-892 EALYRDNVD
+892 IDGVNYSLN
-901 INGINMFRIG
+901 NINMIRVNG
-911 NNQDNLCN
+911 DSMC
-919 SYDKDCNNAGTNVN
+919 SEEDTTCDSTNVN
-933 LFDKDTGLK
+933 IFDKDTGLK

-1290 DAVLE
+1290 DVVLE

>member
-1 MKKKRIVLIMGVI
+1 MKRKRIVLIMGVI

-99 TTVIDYVDDTTKE
+99 TTVIDYVGDTTKE
-112 DKAIPSSY
+112 DKVIPSSY

-132 PVGNQGN
+132 PVGNQGSL
-139 MGLCWTF
+139 GLCWTF
-146 GTTGAAESYLL
+146 STTGAAESYLL
-157 KKGDTSYNSSSTLF
+157 KRGDTSYNSSSTLF

-202 GGNFYVSTV
+202 GGNFFVSTV

-226 AYSDTDYEKMEL
+226 AYSDTDFEKMEL

-271 DEKVKRENYLNSVKS
+271 DEKVERDNYLNSVKS

-354 SDVVSGKGVWI
+354 SEVVSGKGVWI

-385 SSSISFITDMSSK
+385 NSSISFITDMSSK

-459 ITKRV
+459 ITKKV

-504 SFFTSNTDGNA
+504 SFFTSNTTDSVSVDFSKYEG
-515 SIDLSEYDGKSFG
+515 ESFN
-528 SKIIRLYSD
+528 SKNIRLYSD

-549 RLYNSS
+549 KLYNAS

-595 NDNEIGSFK
+595 NDNVIGSFK
-604 FSYVTMDGK
+604 FSYTTMDGK

-624 PEHFDSI
+624 PEHFNNI
-631 RDDLDAYYVLGADLD
+631 RDDLDAYYVLGADLNFRD
-646 FSEDTGPGGKFANEA
+646 VTSAGGDL
-661 SYCPGKYLG
+661 SYDKSVCSDGHG
-670 WKAINGFSGSLDGQ
+670 WQAINGFSGSLDGQ
-684 GHSIKGLYQ
+684 GHSIKNMSQ
-693 NNYISCWK
+693 NNILSCDGGQTNAYIE
-701 DNDLYTQYAVTGNGI
+701 NNNGI
-716 FNKLINNV
+716 FSNLSNSV
-724 TIKNLVLEDNYIGCA
+724 TIKNIVLEDNSLYCNGS
-739 EFNDNKNCGLLAS
+739 CGLLATD
-752 YYLANNGD
+752 YNGTD
-760 FNDKTVYSG
+760 GSKAV
-769 NFENL
+769 FENI
-774 VFRNNSVI
+774 VMKNNFIVNSLDI
-782 GAGSSISSGGLFG
+782 NGEGGGLFDQMRG
-795 YFSSPLGNITFKNMY
+795 DSISFKNIYIDIDNKHLPSGFSSRGLLATYIFTSNSGADISNVSLNGNFYGTN
-810 IYDNKIASE
+810 DNEHNDALLVYTAKINGKFS
-819 SEFLKEVSSLVDT
+819 
-832 IDADNLEVSNIRI
+832 VSN
-845 DGTHIGKYNDG
+845 
-856 SGDAVLG
+856 V
-863 YKLYGYNNLKINNIL
+863 L
-878 STMSGENIGGNLFY
+878 STMRASNVNSNLFNY
-892 EALYRDNVD
+892 IDSVNYSLN
-901 INGINMFRIG
+901 NINMIRVNG
-911 NNQDNLCN
+911 DSMC
-919 SYDKDCNNAGTNVN
+919 SEEDTTCDSTNVN

-1086 GEDYRLPEV
+1086 GEDYRLPEI

-1107 NTEANGSGESYDDL
+1107 NTEANGSGDSYDDL

-1144 TVTFDASGGV
+1144 TVTFDANGGV

-1174 YKENAGFVNWACK
+1174 YKENAGFVNWSCK

-1198 VSCTELVAVWVDN
+1198 VSCTDLVAVWVDN

-1279 TYFEGELIGKD
+1279 TYFEGELVGKD
-1290 DAVLE
+1290 DVVLE

-1330 GTSGEDFKK
+1330 GTSKEDFLK
-1339 KIEHSDRYS
+1339 KIEHSERYG

-1427 INSADLLRVRQHL
+1427 INSADILRVRQHL

>member
-1 MKKKRIVLIMGVI
+1 MGVI

-99 TTVIDYVDDTTKE
+99 TTVIDYVGDTTKE
-112 DKAIPSSY
+112 DKVIPSSY

-132 PVGNQGN
+132 PVGNQGSL
-139 MGLCWTF
+139 GLCWTF
-146 GTTGAAESYLL
+146 STTGAAESYLL

-202 GGNFYVSTV
+202 GGNFFVSTV

-354 SDVVSGKGVWI
+354 SEVVSGKGVWI

-459 ITKRV
+459 ITKKV

-504 SFFTSNTDGNA
+504 SFFTSNTTDNV
-515 SIDLSEYDGKSFG
+515 SVDFSKYEGKSFN
-528 SKIIRLYSD
+528 SKNIRLYSD

-604 FSYVTMDGK
+604 FSYVTMAGK

-646 FSEDTGPGGKFANEA
+646 FRDVTSAGGDLSYDKSVCSEGH
-661 SYCPGKYLG
+661 G
-670 WKAINGFSGSLDGQ
+670 WQAINGFSGSLDGQ
-684 GHSIKGLYQ
+684 GHSIKNISQ
-693 NNYISCWK
+693 NNLLYCDGGQTNAYIE
-701 DNDLYTQYAVTGNGI
+701 NNNGI
-716 FNKLINNV
+716 FSNLSNSV
-724 TIKNLVLEDNYIGCA
+724 TIKNIVLEDNSLYCNGS
-739 EFNDNKNCGLLAS
+739 CGLLATD
-752 YYLANNGD
+752 YNGTD
-760 FNDKTVYSG
+760 GSKAV
-769 NFENL
+769 FENI
-774 VFRNNSVI
+774 VMKNNFIVNSLDI
-782 GAGSSISSGGLFG
+782 NGEGGGLFDQMRG
-795 YFSSPLGNITFKNMY
+795 DSISFKNIYIDIDNKYLPSGFSSRGLLATYIFTSNSGADISNVSLNGNFYGTN
-810 IYDNKIASE
+810 DNEHNDALLVYTAKINGKFS
-819 SEFLKEVSSLVDT
+819 
-832 IDADNLEVSNIRI
+832 VSN
-845 DGTHIGKYNDG
+845 
-856 SGDAVLG
+856 V
-863 YKLYGYNNLKINNIL
+863 L
-878 STMSGENIGGNLFY
+878 STMRASNVNSNLFNY
-892 EALYRDNVD
+892 IDSVNYSLN
-901 INGINMFRIG
+901 NINMIRVNG
-911 NNQDNLCN
+911 DSMC
-919 SYDKDCNNAGTNVN
+919 SEEDTTCDSTNVN

-1107 NTEANGSGESYDDL
+1107 NTEANGSGDSYDDL

-1144 TVTFDASGGV
+1144 TVTFDANGGV

-1159 KIVHRFDSYGELPVP
+1159 KIVHRFDSYGDLPVP
-1174 YKENAGFVNWACK
+1174 YKENAGFVNWSCK

-1290 DAVLE
+1290 DVVLE

-1339 KIEHSDRYS
+1339 KIEHSERYG

-1427 INSADLLRVRQHL
+1427 INSADILRVRQHL

>member
-1 MKKKRIVLIMGVI
+1 MKRKRIVLIMGVL

-99 TTVIDYVDDTTKE
+99 TTVIDYVGDTTKE

-157 KKGDTSYNSSSTLF
+157 KKGDTSYNSSSNLF

-271 DEKVKRENYLNSVKS
+271 DEKVKRENYLNSIKS

-385 SSSISFITDMSSK
+385 SSSISFIMDMSSK

-504 SFFTSNTDGNA
+504 SFFTSNTTDNV
-515 SIDLSEYDGKSFG
+515 SVDFSKYEGKSFN
-528 SKIIRLYSD
+528 SKNIRLYSD

-578 LYLDSIN
+578 LYFDSIN

-624 PEHFDSI
+624 PEHFNNI

-646 FSEDTGPGGKFANEA
+646 FRDVTSAGGDL
-661 SYCPGKYLG
+661 SYDKSVCSDGHG
-670 WKAINGFSGSLDGQ
+670 WQAINGFSGSLDGQ
-684 GHSIKGLYQ
+684 GHSIKNISQ
-693 NNYISCWK
+693 NNLLYCDGGQTNAYIE
-701 DNDLYTQYAVTGNGI
+701 NNNGI
-716 FNKLINNV
+716 FSNLSNSV
-724 TIKNLVLEDNYIGCA
+724 TIKNIVLEDNSLYCNGS
-739 EFNDNKNCGLLAS
+739 CGLLATD
-752 YYLANNGD
+752 YNGTD
-760 FNDKTVYSG
+760 GSKAV
-769 NFENL
+769 FENI
-774 VFRNNSVI
+774 VMKNNFIVNSLDI
-782 GAGSSISSGGLFG
+782 NGEGGGLFDQMRG
-795 YFSSPLGNITFKNMY
+795 DSISFKNIYIDIDNKYLPSGFSSRGLLATY
-810 IYDNKIASE
+810 IYTSNSGADISNVSLNGNFYGTNDNEHNDALLVYTAKINGKFS
-819 SEFLKEVSSLVDT
+819 
-832 IDADNLEVSNIRI
+832 VSN
-845 DGTHIGKYNDG
+845 
-856 SGDAVLG
+856 V
-863 YKLYGYNNLKINNIL
+863 L
-878 STMSGENIGGNLFY
+878 STMRASNVNSNLFNY
-892 EALYRDNVD
+892 IDGVNYSLN
-901 INGINMFRIG
+901 NINMIRVNG
-911 NNQDNLCN
+911 DSMC
-919 SYDKDCNNAGTNVN
+919 SEEDTTCDSTNVN

-1023 TVNEEGVIV
+1023 TVNEEGVII

-1107 NTEANGSGESYDDL
+1107 NTEANGSGDSYDDL

-1159 KIVHRFDSYGELPVP
+1159 KIVHRFDSYGELPIP

-1290 DAVLE
+1290 DVVLE

>member
-1 MKKKRIVLIMGVI
+1 MGVL

-99 TTVIDYVDDTTKE
+99 TTVIDYVGDTTKE
-112 DKAIPSSY
+112 DKVIPSSY

-132 PVGNQGN
+132 PVGNQGSL
-139 MGLCWTF
+139 GLCWTF
-146 GTTGAAESYLL
+146 STTGAAESYLL

-504 SFFTSNTDGNA
+504 SFFTSNTTDNV
-515 SIDLSEYDGKSFG
+515 SVDFSKYEGKSFN
-528 SKIIRLYSD
+528 SKNIRLYSD

-578 LYLDSIN
+578 LYFDSIN

-624 PEHFDSI
+624 PEHFNSI

-646 FSEDTGPGGKFANEA
+646 FRDVTSAGGDLSYDKSVCSEGH
-661 SYCPGKYLG
+661 G
-670 WKAINGFSGSLDGQ
+670 WQAINGFSGSLDGQ
-684 GHSIKGLYQ
+684 GHSIKNMSQ
-693 NNYISCWK
+693 NNLLSCDGGQTNAYIE
-701 DNDLYTQYAVTGNGI
+701 NNNGI
-716 FNKLINNV
+716 FSNLSNSV
-724 TIKNLVLEDNYIGCA
+724 TIKNIVLEDNSLYCNGS
-739 EFNDNKNCGLLAS
+739 CGLLATN
-752 YYLANNGD
+752 YNGTD
-760 FNDKTVYSG
+760 GSKAV
-769 NFENL
+769 FENI
-774 VFRNNSVI
+774 VMKNNFIVNSLDI
-782 GAGSSISSGGLFG
+782 NGEGGGLFDQMRG
-795 YFSSPLGNITFKNMY
+795 DSISFKNIYIDIDNKYLPSGFSSRGLLATYIFTSNSGADISNVSLNGNFYGTN
-810 IYDNKIASE
+810 DNEHNDALLVYTAKINGKFS
-819 SEFLKEVSSLVDT
+819 
-832 IDADNLEVSNIRI
+832 VSN
-845 DGTHIGKYNDG
+845 
-856 SGDAVLG
+856 V
-863 YKLYGYNNLKINNIL
+863 L
-878 STMSGENIGGNLFY
+878 STMRASNVNSNLFNY
-892 EALYRDNVD
+892 LDSVNYSLN
-901 INGINMFRIG
+901 NINMIRVNG
-911 NNQDNLCN
+911 DSMC
-919 SYDKDCNNAGTNVN
+919 SEEDTTCDSTNVN

-1107 NTEANGSGESYDDL
+1107 NTEANGSGDSYDDL

-1290 DAVLE
+1290 DVVLE

-1339 KIEHSDRYS
+1339 KIEHSERYG

>member
-51 IRDVYNTTGEVMLT
+51 IKDIYNTTGEVMLT

-99 TTVIDYVDDTTKE
+99 TTVIDYVGNTTKE
-112 DKAIPSSY
+112 DKVIPSSY

-125 DGKNYVS
+125 NGKNYVS
-132 PVGNQGN
+132 PVGNQGSL
-139 MGLCWTF
+139 GLCWTF
-146 GTTGAAESYLL
+146 STTGAAESYLL

-271 DEKVKRENYLNSVKS
+271 DEKVERENYLNSVKS

-504 SFFTSNTDGNA
+504 SFFTSNTTDNV
-515 SIDLSEYDGKSFG
+515 SIDFSKYEGKSFN
-528 SKIIRLYSD
+528 SKNIRLYSD

-624 PEHFDSI
+624 PEHFNSI

-646 FSEDTGPGGKFANEA
+646 FRDVTSAGGDL
-661 SYCPGKYLG
+661 SYDKSVCSDGHG
-670 WKAINGFSGSLDGQ
+670 WQAINGFSGSLDGQ
-684 GHSIKGLYQ
+684 GHSIKNISQ
-693 NNYISCWK
+693 NNLLYCDGGQTNAYIE
-701 DNDLYTQYAVTGNGI
+701 NNNGI
-716 FNKLINNV
+716 FSNLSNSV
-724 TIKNLVLEDNYIGCA
+724 TIKNIVLEDNSLYCNGS
-739 EFNDNKNCGLLAS
+739 CGLLATD
-752 YYLANNGD
+752 YNGTD
-760 FNDKTVYSG
+760 GSKAV
-769 NFENL
+769 FENI
-774 VFRNNSVI
+774 VMKNNFIVNSLDI
-782 GAGSSISSGGLFG
+782 NGEGGGLFDQMRG
-795 YFSSPLGNITFKNMY
+795 DSISFKNIYIDIDNKYLPSGFSSRGLLATY
-810 IYDNKIASE
+810 IYTSNSGADISNVSLNGNFYGTNDNEHNDALLVYTAKINGKFS
-819 SEFLKEVSSLVDT
+819 
-832 IDADNLEVSNIRI
+832 VSN
-845 DGTHIGKYNDG
+845 
-856 SGDAVLG
+856 V
-863 YKLYGYNNLKINNIL
+863 L
-878 STMSGENIGGNLFY
+878 STMRASNVNSNLFNY
-892 EALYRDNVD
+892 IDSVNYSLN
-901 INGINMFRIG
+901 NINMIRVNG
-911 NNQDNLCN
+911 DSMC
-919 SYDKDCNNAGTNVN
+919 SEEDTTCDSTNVN

-942 ELVKKENYSSWENFD
+942 ELVKKENYSSWEKFD

-1290 DAVLE
+1290 DVVLE

>member
-1 MKKKRIVLIMGVI
+1 MGVL
-14 GFIVGGSF
+14 GFIVGGSL

-99 TTVIDYVDDTTKE
+99 TTVIDYVGNTTKE
-112 DKAIPSSY
+112 DKVIPSSY

-125 DGKNYVS
+125 NGKNYVS
-132 PVGNQGN
+132 PVGNQGSL
-139 MGLCWTF
+139 GLCWTF
-146 GTTGAAESYLL
+146 STTGAAESYLL

-504 SFFTSNTDGNA
+504 SFFTSNTTDNV
-515 SIDLSEYDGKSFG
+515 SVDFSKYEGKSFN
-528 SKIIRLYSD
+528 SKNIRLYSD

-549 RLYNSS
+549 KLYNSS

-578 LYLDSIN
+578 LYFDSIN

-624 PEHFDSI
+624 PEHFNSI

-646 FSEDTGPGGKFANEA
+646 FRDVTSVGGDL
-661 SYCPGKYLG
+661 SYDKSVCSDGHG
-670 WKAINGFSGSLDGQ
+670 WQAINGFSGSLDGQ
-684 GHSIKGLYQ
+684 GHSIKNISQ
-693 NNYISCWK
+693 NNLLYCDGGQTNAYIE
-701 DNDLYTQYAVTGNGI
+701 NNNGI
-716 FNKLINNV
+716 FSNLSNSV
-724 TIKNLVLEDNYIGCA
+724 TIKNIVLEDNSLYCNGS
-739 EFNDNKNCGLLAS
+739 CGLLATD
-752 YYLANNGD
+752 YNGTD
-760 FNDKTVYSG
+760 GSKAV
-769 NFENL
+769 FENI
-774 VFRNNSVI
+774 VMKNNFIVNSLDI
-782 GAGSSISSGGLFG
+782 NGEGGGLFDQMRG
-795 YFSSPLGNITFKNMY
+795 DSISFKNIYIDIDNKYLPSGFSSRGLLATY
-810 IYDNKIASE
+810 IYTSNSGADISNVSLNGNFYGTNDNEHNDALLVYTAKINGKFS
-819 SEFLKEVSSLVDT
+819 
-832 IDADNLEVSNIRI
+832 VSN
-845 DGTHIGKYNDG
+845 
-856 SGDAVLG
+856 V
-863 YKLYGYNNLKINNIL
+863 L
-878 STMSGENIGGNLFY
+878 STMRASNVNSNLFNY
-892 EALYRDNVD
+892 IDSVNYSLN
-901 INGINMFRIG
+901 NINMIRVNG
-911 NNQDNLCN
+911 DSMC
-919 SYDKDCNNAGTNVN
+919 SEEDTTCDSTNVN

-1290 DAVLE
+1290 DVVLE
-1295 NNTFKLYAIWEDYFD
+1295 SNTFKLYAIWEDYFD

-1339 KIEHSDRYS
+1339 KIEHSERYS

>member
-1 MKKKRIVLIMGVI
+1 MKRKRIILIMGVL

-99 TTVIDYVDDTTKE
+99 TTVIDYVGDTTKE
-112 DKAIPSSY
+112 DKVIPSSY

-132 PVGNQGN
+132 PVGNQGSL
-139 MGLCWTF
+139 GLCWTF
-146 GTTGAAESYLL
+146 STTGAAESYLL

-504 SFFTSNTDGNA
+504 SFFTSNTTDNV
-515 SIDLSEYDGKSFG
+515 SVDFSKYEGKSFN
-528 SKIIRLYSD
+528 SKNIRLYSD

-549 RLYNSS
+549 RLFNSS

-578 LYLDSIN
+578 LYFDSIN

-624 PEHFDSI
+624 PEHFNSI

-646 FSEDTGPGGKFANEA
+646 FRDVTSAGGDLSYDKSVCSEGH
-661 SYCPGKYLG
+661 G
-670 WKAINGFSGSLDGQ
+670 WQAINGFSGSLDGQ
-684 GHSIKGLYQ
+684 GHSIKNMSQ
-693 NNYISCWK
+693 NNLLSCDGGQTNAYIE
-701 DNDLYTQYAVTGNGI
+701 NNNGI
-716 FNKLINNV
+716 FSNLSNSV
-724 TIKNLVLEDNYIGCA
+724 TIKNIVLEDNSLYCNGS
-739 EFNDNKNCGLLAS
+739 CGLLATN
-752 YYLANNGD
+752 YNGTD
-760 FNDKTVYSG
+760 GSKAV
-769 NFENL
+769 FENI
-774 VFRNNSVI
+774 VMKNNFIVNSLDI
-782 GAGSSISSGGLFG
+782 NGEGGGLFDQMRG
-795 YFSSPLGNITFKNMY
+795 DSISFKNIYIDIDNKYLPSGFSSRGLLATYIFTSNSGADISNVSLNGNFYGTN
-810 IYDNKIASE
+810 DNEHNDALLVYTAKINGKFS
-819 SEFLKEVSSLVDT
+819 
-832 IDADNLEVSNIRI
+832 VSN
-845 DGTHIGKYNDG
+845 
-856 SGDAVLG
+856 V
-863 YKLYGYNNLKINNIL
+863 L
-878 STMSGENIGGNLFY
+878 STMRASNVNSNLFNY
-892 EALYRDNVD
+892 LDSVNYSLN
-901 INGINMFRIG
+901 NINMIRVNG
-911 NNQDNLCN
+911 DSMC
-919 SYDKDCNNAGTNVN
+919 SEEDTTCDSTNVN

-1107 NTEANGSGESYDDL
+1107 NTEANGSGDSYDDL

-1290 DAVLE
+1290 DVVLE

-1339 KIEHSDRYS
+1339 KIEHSERYG

>member
-1 MKKKRIVLIMGVI
+1 MKKKRIVLIMGVL

-99 TTVIDYVDDTTKE
+99 TTVIDYVGDTTKE

-504 SFFTSNTDGNA
+504 SFFTSNTTDGV
-515 SIDLSEYDGKSFG
+515 SVDFSKYEGESFG
-528 SKIIRLYSD
+528 SKSIRLYSD

-624 PEHFDSI
+624 PEHFNNI

-646 FSEDTGPGGKFANEA
+646 FRDVTSAGGDL
-661 SYCPGKYLG
+661 SYDKSVCSDGHG
-670 WKAINGFSGSLDGQ
+670 WQAINGFSGSLDGQ
-684 GHSIKGLYQ
+684 GHSIKNMSQ
-693 NNYISCWK
+693 NNLLSCDGGQTNAYIE
-701 DNDLYTQYAVTGNGI
+701 NNNGI
-716 FNKLINNV
+716 FSNLSNSV
-724 TIKNLVLEDNYIGCA
+724 TIKNIVLEDNSLYCNGS
-739 EFNDNKNCGLLAS
+739 CGLLATD
-752 YYLANNGD
+752 YNGTD
-760 FNDKTVYSG
+760 GSKAV
-769 NFENL
+769 FENI
-774 VFRNNSVI
+774 VMKNNFIVNSLDI
-782 GAGSSISSGGLFG
+782 NGEGGGLFDQMRG
-795 YFSSPLGNITFKNMY
+795 DSISFKNIYIDIDNKYLPSGFSSRGLLATYIFTSNSGADISNVSLNGNFYGTN
-810 IYDNKIASE
+810 DNEHNDALLVYTTKINGKFS
-819 SEFLKEVSSLVDT
+819 
-832 IDADNLEVSNIRI
+832 VSN
-845 DGTHIGKYNDG
+845 
-856 SGDAVLG
+856 V
-863 YKLYGYNNLKINNIL
+863 L
-878 STMSGENIGGNLFY
+878 STMRASNVNSNLFNY
-892 EALYRDNVD
+892 IDSVNYSLN
-901 INGINMFRIG
+901 NINMIRVNG
-911 NNQDNLCN
+911 DSMC
-919 SYDKDCNNAGTNVN
+919 SEEDTTCDSTNVN
-933 LFDKDTGLK
+933 IFDKDTGLK

-1063 YTIKF
+1063 YTVKF

-1290 DAVLE
+1290 DVVLE

>member
-1 MKKKRIVLIMGVI
+1 MKKKRIVLIMGVL

-99 TTVIDYVDDTTKE
+99 TTVIDYVGDTTKE

-504 SFFTSNTDGNA
+504 SFFTSNTTDNV
-515 SIDLSEYDGKSFG
+515 SVDFSNYEGKSFN
-528 SKIIRLYSD
+528 SKNIRLYSD

-595 NDNEIGSFK
+595 NNNEIGSFK

-624 PEHFDSI
+624 PEHFNSI

-646 FSEDTGPGGKFANEA
+646 FRDVTSAGGDL
-661 SYCPGKYLG
+661 SYDKSVCSDGHG
-670 WKAINGFSGSLDGQ
+670 WQAINGFSGSLNGQ
-684 GHSIKGLYQ
+684 GHSIKNISQ
-693 NNYISCWK
+693 NNLLYCDGGQTNAYIE
-701 DNDLYTQYAVTGNGI
+701 NNNGI
-716 FNKLINNV
+716 FSNLSNSV
-724 TIKNLVLEDNYIGCA
+724 TIKNIVLEDNSLYCNGS
-739 EFNDNKNCGLLAS
+739 CGLLATD
-752 YYLANNGD
+752 YNGTD
-760 FNDKTVYSG
+760 GSKAV
-769 NFENL
+769 FENI
-774 VFRNNSVI
+774 VMKNNFIVNSLDI
-782 GAGSSISSGGLFG
+782 NGEGGGLFDQMRG
-795 YFSSPLGNITFKNMY
+795 DSISFKNIYIDIDNKYLPSGFSSRGLLATY
-810 IYDNKIASE
+810 IYTSNSGADISNVSLNGNFYGTNDNEHNDALLVYTAKINGKFS
-819 SEFLKEVSSLVDT
+819 
-832 IDADNLEVSNIRI
+832 VSN
-845 DGTHIGKYNDG
+845 
-856 SGDAVLG
+856 V
-863 YKLYGYNNLKINNIL
+863 L
-878 STMSGENIGGNLFY
+878 STMRASNVNSNLFNY
-892 EALYRDNVD
+892 IDGVNYSLN
-901 INGINMFRIG
+901 NINMIRVNG
-911 NNQDNLCN
+911 DSMC
-919 SYDKDCNNAGTNVN
+919 SEEDTTCDSTNVN

-1290 DAVLE
+1290 DVVLE

-1339 KIEHSDRYS
+1339 KIEHSERYG

>member
-1 MKKKRIVLIMGVI
+1 MKRKRIILIMGVL

-65 EKNKKEKMPYL
+65 EKNKKDKMPYL

-99 TTVIDYVDDTTKE
+99 TTVIDYVGDTTKE

-504 SFFTSNTDGNA
+504 SFFTSNTTDGV
-515 SIDLSEYDGKSFG
+515 SVDFSKYEGKSFN
-528 SKIIRLYSD
+528 SKNIRLYSD

-624 PEHFDSI
+624 PEHFNNI

-646 FSEDTGPGGKFANEA
+646 FRDVTSAGGDL
-661 SYCPGKYLG
+661 SYDKSVCSDGHG
-670 WKAINGFSGSLDGQ
+670 WQAINGFSGSLNGQ
-684 GHSIKGLYQ
+684 GHSIKNISQ
-693 NNYISCWK
+693 NNLLYCDGGQTNAYIE
-701 DNDLYTQYAVTGNGI
+701 NNNGI
-716 FNKLINNV
+716 FSNLSNSV
-724 TIKNLVLEDNYIGCA
+724 TIKNIVLEDNSLYCNGS
-739 EFNDNKNCGLLAS
+739 CGLLATD
-752 YYLANNGD
+752 YNGTD
-760 FNDKTVYSG
+760 GSKAV
-769 NFENL
+769 FENI
-774 VFRNNSVI
+774 VMKNNFIVNSLDI
-782 GAGSSISSGGLFG
+782 NGEGGGLFDQMRG
-795 YFSSPLGNITFKNMY
+795 DSISFKNIYIDIDNKYLPSGFSSRGLLATYIFTSNSGADISNVSLNGNFYGTN
-810 IYDNKIASE
+810 DNEHNDALLVYTAKINGKFS
-819 SEFLKEVSSLVDT
+819 
-832 IDADNLEVSNIRI
+832 VSN
-845 DGTHIGKYNDG
+845 
-856 SGDAVLG
+856 V
-863 YKLYGYNNLKINNIL
+863 L
-878 STMSGENIGGNLFY
+878 STMRASNVNSNLFNY
-892 EALYRDNVD
+892 IDGVNYSLN
-901 INGINMFRIG
+901 NINMIRVNG
-911 NNQDNLCN
+911 DSMC
-919 SYDKDCNNAGTNVN
+919 SEEDTTCDSTNVN

-1023 TVNEEGVIV
+1023 TVNEEGVII

-1063 YTIKF
+1063 YTIRF

-1144 TVTFDASGGV
+1144 TVTFDANGGV

-1279 TYFEGELIGKD
+1279 TYFEGELIGKAD
-1290 DAVLE
+1290 VVLE

>member
-1 MKKKRIVLIMGVI
+1 MGVL

-99 TTVIDYVDDTTKE
+99 TTVIDYVGDTTKE

-157 KKGDTSYNSSSTLF
+157 KKGDTSYNSSSNLF

-271 DEKVKRENYLNSVKS
+271 DEKVKRENYLNSIKS

-385 SSSISFITDMSSK
+385 SSSISFIMDMSSK

-504 SFFTSNTDGNA
+504 SFFTSNTTDNV
-515 SIDLSEYDGKSFG
+515 SVDFSKYEGKSFN
-528 SKIIRLYSD
+528 SKNIRLYSD

-578 LYLDSIN
+578 LYFDSIN

-624 PEHFDSI
+624 PEHFNNI

-646 FSEDTGPGGKFANEA
+646 FRDVTSAGGDL
-661 SYCPGKYLG
+661 SYDKSVCSDGHG
-670 WKAINGFSGSLDGQ
+670 WQAINGFSGSLDGQ
-684 GHSIKGLYQ
+684 GHSIKNISQ
-693 NNYISCWK
+693 NNLLYCDGGQTNAYIE
-701 DNDLYTQYAVTGNGI
+701 NNNGI
-716 FNKLINNV
+716 FSNLSNSV
-724 TIKNLVLEDNYIGCA
+724 TIKNIVLEDNSLYCNGS
-739 EFNDNKNCGLLAS
+739 CGLLATD
-752 YYLANNGD
+752 YNGTD
-760 FNDKTVYSG
+760 GSKAV
-769 NFENL
+769 FENI
-774 VFRNNSVI
+774 VMKNNFIVNSLDI
-782 GAGSSISSGGLFG
+782 NGEGGGLFDQMRG
-795 YFSSPLGNITFKNMY
+795 DSISFKNIYIDIDNKYLPSGFSSRGLLATY
-810 IYDNKIASE
+810 IYTSNSGADISNVSLNGNFYGTNDNEHNDALLVYTAKINGKFS
-819 SEFLKEVSSLVDT
+819 
-832 IDADNLEVSNIRI
+832 VSN
-845 DGTHIGKYNDG
+845 
-856 SGDAVLG
+856 V
-863 YKLYGYNNLKINNIL
+863 L
-878 STMSGENIGGNLFY
+878 STMRASNVNSNLFNY
-892 EALYRDNVD
+892 IDGVNYSLN
-901 INGINMFRIG
+901 NINMIRVNG
-911 NNQDNLCN
+911 DSMC
-919 SYDKDCNNAGTNVN
+919 SEEDTTCDSTNVN

-1023 TVNEEGVIV
+1023 TVNEEGVII

-1107 NTEANGSGESYDDL
+1107 NTEANGSGDSYDDL

-1159 KIVHRFDSYGELPVP
+1159 KIVHRFDSYGELPIP

-1290 DAVLE
+1290 DVVLE

>member
-99 TTVIDYVDDTTKE
+99 TTVIDYVGDTTKE

-157 KKGDTSYNSSSTLF
+157 KKGDTSYNSSSNLF

-202 GGNFYVSTV
+202 GGNFFVSTV

-504 SFFTSNTDGNA
+504 SFFTSNTTDNV
-515 SIDLSEYDGKSFG
+515 SVDFSKYEGKSFN
-528 SKIIRLYSD
+528 SKNIRLYSD

-578 LYLDSIN
+578 LYFDSIN

-624 PEHFDSI
+624 PEHFNSI

-646 FSEDTGPGGKFANEA
+646 FRDVTSAGGDL
-661 SYCPGKYLG
+661 SYDKSVCSDGHG
-670 WKAINGFSGSLDGQ
+670 WQAINGFSGSLDGQ
-684 GHSIKGLYQ
+684 WHSIKNMSQ
-693 NNYISCWK
+693 NNLLSCDGGQTNAYIE
-701 DNDLYTQYAVTGNGI
+701 NNNGI
-716 FNKLINNV
+716 FSNLSNSV
-724 TIKNLVLEDNYIGCA
+724 TIKNIVLEDNSLYCNGS
-739 EFNDNKNCGLLAS
+739 CGLLATD
-752 YYLANNGD
+752 YNGTD
-760 FNDKTVYSG
+760 GSKAV
-769 NFENL
+769 FENI
-774 VFRNNSVI
+774 VMKNNFIVNSLDI
-782 GAGSSISSGGLFG
+782 NGEGGGLFDQMRG
-795 YFSSPLGNITFKNMY
+795 DSISFKNIYIDIDNKYLPSGFSSRGLLATYIFTSNSGADISNVSLNGNFYGTN
-810 IYDNKIASE
+810 DNEHNDALLVYTAKINGKFS
-819 SEFLKEVSSLVDT
+819 
-832 IDADNLEVSNIRI
+832 VSN
-845 DGTHIGKYNDG
+845 
-856 SGDAVLG
+856 V
-863 YKLYGYNNLKINNIL
+863 L
-878 STMSGENIGGNLFY
+878 STMRASNVNSNLFNY
-892 EALYRDNVD
+892 IDGVNYSLN
-901 INGINMFRIG
+901 NINMIRVNG
-911 NNQDNLCN
+911 DSMC
-919 SYDKDCNNAGTNVN
+919 SEEDTTCDSTNVN
-933 LFDKDTGLK
+933 IFDKDTGLK

-1023 TVNEEGVIV
+1023 TVNEEGVII

-1107 NTEANGSGESYDDL
+1107 NTEANGSGDSYDDL

-1144 TVTFDASGGV
+1144 TVTFDANGGV

-1159 KIVHRFDSYGELPVP
+1159 KIVHRFDSYGDLPVP

-1279 TYFEGELIGKD
+1279 TYFEGELVGKD
-1290 DAVLE
+1290 DVVLE

-1339 KIEHSDRYS
+1339 KIEHSERYG

>member
-1 MKKKRIVLIMGVI
+1 MKRKRIILIMGVL
-14 GFIVGGSF
+14 GFIVGGSL

-99 TTVIDYVDDTTKE
+99 TTVIDYVGDTTKE
-112 DKAIPSSY
+112 DKVIPSSY

-202 GGNFYVSTV
+202 GGNFFVSTV

-226 AYSDTDYEKMEL
+226 AYSDTDFEKMEL

-271 DEKVKRENYLNSVKS
+271 DEKVERENYLNSVKS

-301 CSHNDSTLNSTLI
+301 CSHNDSTLNSTLV

-354 SDVVSGKGVWI
+354 SEVVSGKGVWI

-504 SFFTSNTDGNA
+504 SFFTSNTTDSVSVDFSKYEG
-515 SIDLSEYDGKSFG
+515 ESFG
-528 SKIIRLYSD
+528 SKNIRLYSD

-549 RLYNSS
+549 KLYNSS
-555 NEEVSSGY
+555 NEEVSRGY

-624 PEHFDSI
+624 PEHFNSI

-646 FSEDTGPGGKFANEA
+646 FRDVTSAGGDL
-661 SYCPGKYLG
+661 SYDKSVCSDGHG
-670 WKAINGFSGSLDGQ
+670 WQAINGFSGSLDGQ
-684 GHSIKGLYQ
+684 GHSIKNMSQ
-693 NNYISCWK
+693 NNLLSCDGGQTNAYIE
-701 DNDLYTQYAVTGNGI
+701 NNNGI
-716 FNKLINNV
+716 FSNLSNSV
-724 TIKNLVLEDNYIGCA
+724 TIKNIVLEDNSLYCNGS
-739 EFNDNKNCGLLAS
+739 CGLLATD
-752 YYLANNGD
+752 YNGTD
-760 FNDKTVYSG
+760 GSKAV
-769 NFENL
+769 FENI
-774 VFRNNSVI
+774 VMKNNFIVNSLDI
-782 GAGSSISSGGLFG
+782 NGEGGGLFDQMRG
-795 YFSSPLGNITFKNMY
+795 DSISFKNIYIDIDNKYLPSGFSSRGLLATYIFTSNSGADISNVSLNGNFYGTN
-810 IYDNKIASE
+810 DNEHNDALLVYTAKINGKFS
-819 SEFLKEVSSLVDT
+819 
-832 IDADNLEVSNIRI
+832 VSN
-845 DGTHIGKYNDG
+845 
-856 SGDAVLG
+856 V
-863 YKLYGYNNLKINNIL
+863 L
-878 STMSGENIGGNLFY
+878 STMRASNVNSNLFNY
-892 EALYRDNVD
+892 IDSVNYSLN
-901 INGINMFRIG
+901 NINMIRVNG
-911 NNQDNLCN
+911 DSMC
-919 SYDKDCNNAGTNVN
+919 SEEDTTCDSTNVN

-1023 TVNEEGVIV
+1023 TVNEDGVII

-1073 MGLGISDSIEVNA
+1073 MGLGISDSVEVNA

-1095 TGTRDGYVFNGW
+1095 TGTREGYVFNGW
-1107 NTEANGSGESYDDL
+1107 NTEANGSGDSYDDL

-1144 TVTFDASGGV
+1144 TVTFDANGGV

-1174 YKENAGFVNWACK
+1174 YKENAGFVNWSCK

-1290 DAVLE
+1290 DVVLE

>member
-99 TTVIDYVDDTTKE
+99 TTVIDYVGDTTKE

-354 SDVVSGKGVWI
+354 SEVVSGKGVWI

-385 SSSISFITDMSSK
+385 NSSISFITDMSSK

-459 ITKRV
+459 ITKKV

-504 SFFTSNTDGNA
+504 SFFTSNTTDSVSVDFSKYEG
-515 SIDLSEYDGKSFG
+515 ESFN
-528 SKIIRLYSD
+528 SKNIRLYSD

-563 SVSNNVVAENNINAN
+563 SVSNNVVAENNINVN
-578 LYLDSIN
+578 LYFDSIN

-595 NDNEIGSFK
+595 NDDEIGSFK
-604 FSYVTMDGK
+604 FSYVTMAGK

-624 PEHFDSI
+624 PEHFNSI

-646 FSEDTGPGGKFANEA
+646 FRDVTSAGGDL
-661 SYCPGKYLG
+661 SYDKSVCSDGHG
-670 WKAINGFSGSLDGQ
+670 WQAINGFSGSLDGQ
-684 GHSIKGLYQ
+684 GHSIKNMSQ
-693 NNYISCWK
+693 NNLLSCDGGQTNAYIE
-701 DNDLYTQYAVTGNGI
+701 NNNGI
-716 FNKLINNV
+716 FSNLSNSV
-724 TIKNLVLEDNYIGCA
+724 TIKNIVLEDNSLYCNGS
-739 EFNDNKNCGLLAS
+739 CGLLATD
-752 YYLANNGD
+752 YNGTD
-760 FNDKTVYSG
+760 GSKAV
-769 NFENL
+769 FENI
-774 VFRNNSVI
+774 VMKNNFIVNSLDI
-782 GAGSSISSGGLFG
+782 NGEGGGLFDQMRG
-795 YFSSPLGNITFKNMY
+795 DSISFKNIYIDIDNKYLPSGFSSRGLLATYIFTSNSGADISNVSLNGNFYGTN
-810 IYDNKIASE
+810 DNEYNDALLVYTAKINGKFS
-819 SEFLKEVSSLVDT
+819 
-832 IDADNLEVSNIRI
+832 VSN
-845 DGTHIGKYNDG
+845 
-856 SGDAVLG
+856 V
-863 YKLYGYNNLKINNIL
+863 L
-878 STMSGENIGGNLFY
+878 STMRASNVNSNLFNY
-892 EALYRDNVD
+892 IDSVNYSLN
-901 INGINMFRIG
+901 NINMIRVNG
-911 NNQDNLCN
+911 DSMC
-919 SYDKDCNNAGTNVN
+919 SEEDTTCDSTNVN

-962 KTVDG
+962 KAVDG

-1023 TVNEEGVIV
+1023 TVNEEGVII

-1095 TGTRDGYVFNGW
+1095 TGTREGYVFNGW
-1107 NTEANGSGESYDDL
+1107 NTEANGSGDSYDDL

-1290 DAVLE
+1290 DVVLE